1 MATKNIAGITAKL
14 GLDVTGVTSALK
26 QIETKSKAIAK
37 EMAEVDKSLKFNP
50 ESVVL
55 AAQKQELLAEA
66 IKNTEDKL
74 KELSS
79 VQKKTDNAFKNQSKW
94 EEQYAPLKE
103 AIDSTKAKLKELQN
117 QNEKMQADFQ
127 SGKIDAQKY
136 EAYQQ
141 ELEATKAKM
150 KELSQQQKD
159 LEASFEDGHIS
170 AEEYRA
176 YQREVE
182 NTRLQLANLKSQ
194 QDNAGKS
201 AEDLGKTAKETG
213 EDFKGAKSDIKTY
226 EDAVSGLNS
235 AIDDVN
241 NDLKGIV
248 SAAAGAVAAVG
259 GAAVGAVSAAT
270 EVGAGFEQSM
280 SKVKAISG
288 ATGDDLA
295 ALEQAAKNMGATT
308 SKTASESADALSYMA
323 LAGWKTEEMLS
334 GLEPILRASEA
345 GEMDLATCSDLV
357 TDSMS
362 AMGVS
367 VNDLSHY
374 LDVVAAAQ
382 SNSNT
387 SMQQLLEAF
396 VECGGSA
403 HNFGLNVE
411 DLSTVLGVMANR
423 GIKGSEA
430 GTALNSIFVNM
441 LGSTAK
447 TAAAMDA
454 LGLSLYDQNG
464 KMKDMTEVLKEM
476 GGALATATDEQ
487 RNNLEA
493 MLGGKTQI
501 TALQAMVNGL
511 NGEYDALSETL
522 YNCDGALLNTAKTM
536 QDNLTGKVTEM
547 QSALEGL
554 GIDFYDYLEEPLK
567 SAVQAATKEI
577 GNLSES
583 VTNGQLAET
592 IERLAEQFGKLIEK
606 TARFAADKG
615 IPALI
620 NSLDW
625 ISRNGDKIVALIEGM
640 GAAWA
645 AWKIATMVT
654 HVMSLVKAIKD
665 FKVAQEAATAA
676 QIAANQAAMANVY
689 AMVAAAV
696 AGLTIALGKLAAAQ
710 IDAAAEALREKNV
723 LDETT
728 KKLLENEQ
736 AIKNN
741 IEAYSEYNNNAD
753 KCADKQRELW
763 QEIESLV
770 DASGHAKGSVDELQ
784 SAVNQ
789 LNAISDLNIEVID
802 GQIVGYGNLKNSI
815 DDVIESQRRQ
825 AKLSYLQDYYGEAVL
840 KKDDTLKALN
850 EAQKAYDDLFST
862 EQKYFN
868 EIQKINNFEAT
879 AKGLGYEGG
888 MEELQQ
894 KYKEAGLDKADAL
907 VRLNALKETYSGYE
921 KVISDYDAI
930 LKEGQT
936 SANNSGEDSGA
947 AFGEGFDD
955 GVQTGSEGMEET
967 LSATV
972 EESIAAAKNTAEEEG
987 KSVGESAAEA
997 LKAAIE
1003 GGMEEADLKKLVK
1016 QYISDLKYEQAK
1028 LGKDDSWLY
1037 DEEEK
1042 MLSVFG
1048 EGSAIYKEYMT
1059 TILNG
1064 RKKLAEQET
1073 KANTA
1078 TKSEQKAAA
1087 DKEAQAI
1094 LDAMDEMYKTSVESG
1109 KEVGEAAAAAI
1120 SYGMEKGLDDGD
1132 LKSAIE
1138 KYLQK
1143 ADIEKALNH
1152 KDNDSWYYDQLEK
1165 MVNVLDEGGEL
1176 HDDYYLKLI
1185 EGRNK
1190 VSENDEKAN
1199 EKEIADA
1206 KKKEEELEKL
1216 EAKYQASFG
1225 SVFTRNQ
1232 SNGKNGSKGSKRI
1245 DTEQMEKIVA
1255 AKEKL
1260 SGYLSQLAAKGM
1272 PQSVI
1277 DELLAM
1283 DPIEAVEYARILLKV
1298 PAKFESVKNLAERDR
1313 AASKKLAAVSL
1324 GTSEEFSEAGKT
1336 AGVSFATGLINTVG
1350 AMLQGAL
1357 PDLSGVTAMLVKTET
1372 AQDNKVKDSE
1382 TASASQNTT
1391 AVNTTKTNALL
1402 ESIAILLNGAMG
1414 DGKGITVSFNPTIE
1428 SVVTMDGET
1437 VAKNVTKK
1445 QGEYQVRT
1453 ST

>member
-74 KELSS
+74 KELES

-94 EEQYAPLKE
+94 EEQYAPLKT
-103 AIDSTKAKLKELQN
+103 AIDETKAKLKELQN

-127 SGKIDAQKY
+127 SGKISADQY
-136 EAYQQ
+136 EKYQQ

-182 NTRLQLANLKSQ
+182 NTKRQLADLKSQ

-201 AEDLGKTAKETG
+201 AEDLGKTAQETG
-213 EDFKGAKSDIKTY
+213 KDFKDAKGDIKSY
-226 EDAVSGLNS
+226 EDAVGGLNS
-235 AIDDVN
+235 AISDVSG
-241 NDLKGIV
+241 DLKGIV

-259 GAAVGAVSAAT
+259 TAAVGAVSKAT
-270 EVGAGFEQSM
+270 EVGAGFEKSM
-280 SKVKAISG
+280 SKVQAISG
-288 ATGDDLA
+288 ATEEDLA
-295 ALEQAAKNMGATT
+295 ALEQAAKNMGAST

-323 LAGWKTEEMLS
+323 LAGWKTEEMLT

-362 AMGVS
+362 AMGVE

-441 LGSTAK
+441 LGSTK
-447 TAAAMDA
+447 RTAEAMDT

-511 NGEYDALSETL
+511 NGEYDSLSETL
-522 YNCDGALLNTAKTM
+522 YNCDGALMDTAKTM

-554 GIDFYDYLEEPLK
+554 GINFYDYLEEPLK
-567 SAVQAATKEI
+567 SAVQAATQEI

-583 VTNGQLAET
+583 VTNGQLSET
-592 IERLAEQFGKLIEK
+592 IQRLAEQFGKLIEK
-606 TARFAADKG
+606 TAKFATDKG
-615 IPALI
+615 IPSLI

-625 ISRNGDKIVALIEGM
+625 ISKNGDKIVALIEGM

-665 FKVAQEAATAA
+665 FRVAQEAATAA
-676 QIAANQAAMANVY
+676 QIAANEAAMANVY

-696 AGLTIALGKLAAAQ
+696 AALTVALGKLAASQ
-710 IDAAAEALREKNV
+710 IDAATEALREKDA

-728 KKLLENEQ
+728 QAMLDQQKAIDEKISSYITECGEIDKKAAKE
-736 AIKNN
+736 
-741 IEAYSEYNNNAD
+741 
-753 KCADKQRELW
+753 RELW
-763 QEIESLV
+763 QEIQTLV
-770 DASGHAKGSVDELQ
+770 DEEGNQIDQSGRLQDAINELNTL
-784 SAVNQ
+784 AGTNIQ
-789 LNAISDLNIEVID
+789 LIG
-802 GQIVGYGNLKNSI
+802 GQIQGYQGLKTSI
-815 DDVIESQRRQ
+815 DDVIASQQRQ
-825 AKLSYLQDYYGEAVL
+825 AKLSYLQEDYGEALL
-840 KKDDTLKALN
+840 KKDDTAKALE
-850 EAQKAYDDLFST
+850 EAQAAYDDLYNARM
-862 EQKYFN
+862 KYYDDM
-868 EIQKINNFEAT
+868 QKINNYEAT
-879 AKGLGYEGG
+879 AEELGYEN
-888 MEELQQ
+888 MDELNK
-894 KYKEAGLDKADAL
+894 KYTDVGNKLADAD
-907 VRLNALKETYSGYE
+907 VRVQALKKTLSGYE
-921 KVISDYDAI
+921 SVIGTYNTILTEEQTAASDSG
-930 LKEGQT
+930 K
-936 SANNSGEDSGA
+936 NSGE
-947 AFGEGFDD
+947 AFGEGFAEGVSD
-955 GVQTGSEGMEET
+955 GADGMEGAV
-967 LSATV
+967 SATV
-972 EESIAAAKNTAEEEG
+972 EESMATAKNTAEESG
-987 KSVGESAAEA
+987 ASVGEAAAEA
-997 LKAAIE
+997 LKAAID
-1003 GGMEEADLKKLVK
+1003 GGMKDADLEKLVK

-1048 EGSAIYKEYMT
+1048 EGSEIYKEYMT

-1064 RKKLAEQET
+1064 RKKLAEQEA
-1073 KANTA
+1073 KASTP
-1078 TKSEQKAAA
+1078 TKSEQKEAA
-1087 DKEAQAI
+1087 DKETQAI

-1120 SYGMEKGLDDGD
+1120 SYGMEKGLDDGK
-1132 LKSAIE
+1132 LKSAVE

-1152 KDNDSWYYDQLEK
+1152 NDNDSWYYDQLESI
-1165 MVNVLDEGGEL
+1165 VNVLDKGGEL

-1190 VSENDEKAN
+1190 VSENDGKAN
-1199 EKEIADA
+1199 EKELADA

-1216 EAKYQASFG
+1216 QAKYQASFG

-1232 SNGKNGSKGSKRI
+1232 SNGKNGSAGSPRI
-1245 DTEQMEKIVA
+1245 DTEKMEKIVT

-1260 SGYLSQLAAKGM
+1260 SGYLDQLAAKGM

-1283 DPIEAVEYARILLKV
+1283 DPLEAVEYARILLKV

-1313 AASKKLAAVSL
+1313 AAAKKLAAASL
-1324 GTSEEFSEAGKT
+1324 GTSEEFENAGKT
-1336 AGVSFATGLINTVG
+1336 AGVSFASGLINTVG
-1350 AMLQGAL
+1350 TMLQNAL

-1372 AQDNKVKDSE
+1372 AQDNKAKNSE
-1382 TASASQNTT
+1382 EASASQNTT

-1402 ESIAILLNGAMG
+1402 EGIAILLNTAVGG
-1414 DGKGITVSFNPTIE
+1414 GKGITVSFNPTIE
-1428 SVVTMDGET
+1428 TSVNMDGET
-1437 VAKNVTKK
+1437 IAKSVTKK
-1445 QGEYQVRT
+1445 QEEYTVRT

>member
-66 IKNTEDKL
+66 IKNTEEKL
-74 KELSS
+74 KELES
-79 VQKKTDNAFKNQSKW
+79 VQKKTDNAFKNQAKW

-103 AIDSTKAKLKELQN
+103 AIDSTKAKLKELQQ

-127 SGKIDAQKY
+127 DGKIDAQKY

-159 LEASFEDGHIS
+159 LEASFEDGHITG
-170 AEEYRA
+170 EEYRA

-454 LGLSLYDQNG
+454 LGLSLYDDTG
-464 KMKDMTEVLKEM
+464 AMKDVTEVLKEM
-476 GGALATATDEQ
+476 GSALESATDEQ

-536 QDNLTGKVTEM
+536 QDNLTGNMTAM

-554 GIDFYDYLEEPLK
+554 GIDVYEYLEEPLK
-567 SAVQAATKEI
+567 SAVKSATEEI

-583 VTNGQLAET
+583 VKNGQLAET

-696 AGLTIALGKLAAAQ
+696 AGLTIALGKLAAAH
-710 IDAAAEALREKNV
+710 IDAAAEALAERNA
-723 LDETT
+723 LDDTT
-728 KKLLENEQ
+728 QAMLDQQEAIDNRISSYIEECGEIDKKAAKE
-736 AIKNN
+736 
-741 IEAYSEYNNNAD
+741 
-753 KCADKQRELW
+753 RELW
-763 QEIESLV
+763 QEIQTLV
-770 DASGHAKGSVDELQ
+770 DEEGNQIEQSGRLQDAINELNTL
-784 SAVNQ
+784 AGT
-789 LNAISDLNIEVID
+789 NIEIID
-802 GQIVGYGNLKNSI
+802 GQIQGYQGLKTSI
-815 DDVIESQRRQ
+815 DDVIASQQRR
-825 AKLSYLQDYYGEAVL
+825 AKLAYLQEDYGEAL
-840 KKDDTLKALN
+840 INKGDTVKAVQ
-850 EAQKAYDDLFST
+850 EAQKAYDDLYNAET
-862 EQKYFN
+862 KYYN
-868 EIQKINNFEAT
+868 DIQKINNYEAT
-879 AKGLGYEGG
+879 AKELGYEN
-888 MEELQQ
+888 MEELQK
-894 KYKEAGLDKADAL
+894 KYSDAQNEKADAL
-907 VRLNALKETYSGYE
+907 VRLNALKDSLSGYE
-921 KVISDYDAI
+921 KVINEYESI
-930 LKEGQT
+930 LKEEQT
-936 SANNSGEDSGA
+936 TSEESGEDSGA

-1064 RKKLAEQET
+1064 RKKLAEQEA
-1073 KANTA
+1073 KANKT
-1078 TKSEQKAAA
+1078 TKSEQKEAA

-1094 LDAMDEMYKTSVESG
+1094 LDAMDEIYNKSVSEG

-1176 HDDYYLKLI
+1176 HDNYYLKLI

-1190 VSENDEKAN
+1190 VADNDAKAN
-1199 EKEIADA
+1199 EKELADA

-1225 SVFTRNQ
+1225 SVFTRNA
-1232 SNGKNGSKGSKRI
+1232 SNGVNGSACSPRV
-1245 DTEQMEKIVA
+1245 DTEKIEKIVA

-1260 SGYLSQLAAKGM
+1260 SGYLTQLAAKGM

-1283 DPIEAVEYARILLKV
+1283 DPLEAVEYARILLKV
-1298 PAKFESVKNLAERDR
+1298 PAKFESVKNLAERDK
-1313 AASKKLAAVSL
+1313 AASKKLAAASL
-1324 GTSEEFSEAGKT
+1324 GSSEEFSEAGKT

-1350 AMLQGAL
+1350 TMLQGAL
-1357 PDLSGVTAMLVKTET
+1357 PDLSGITAALIKTET
-1372 AQDNKVKDSE
+1372 VQDSKVRNSE
-1382 TASASQNTT
+1382 EASASQNTT
-1391 AVNTTKTNALL
+1391 AANTTKTNALL
-1402 ESIAILLNGAMG
+1402 ESIAVMLNASIGS
-1414 DGKGITVSFNPTIE
+1414 GKGITVSFNPTIE
-1428 SVVTMDGET
+1428 STVTMDGET

>member
-26 QIETKSKAIAK
+26 QIETKSKQIAGELK
-37 EMAEVDKSLKFNP
+37 EVDKSLKFNP
-50 ESVVL
+50 ESAVL

-74 KELSS
+74 KELES

-94 EEQYAPLKE
+94 EEQYAPLKT
-103 AIDSTKAKLKELQN
+103 AIDETKAKLKELQN

-127 SGKIDAQKY
+127 SGKISADQY
-136 EAYQQ
+136 EKYQQ

-150 KELSQQQKD
+150 KELSKQQKD

-182 NTRLQLANLKSQ
+182 NTRQQLANLKSQ
-194 QDNAGKS
+194 QDNTGKS
-201 AEDLGKTAKETG
+201 AEELGKTAQETG
-213 EDFKGAKSDIKTY
+213 QDFKGAKSDIKSY

-235 AIDDVN
+235 AISDVSG
-241 NDLKGIV
+241 DLKGIV
-248 SAAAGAVAAVG
+248 TAAAGAVAAVG
-259 GAAVGAVSAAT
+259 TAAVGAVSKAT
-270 EVGAGFEQSM
+270 EVGAGFEKSM
-280 SKVKAISG
+280 SKVQAISG
-288 ATGDDLA
+288 ATGEDLA

-323 LAGWKTEEMLS
+323 LAGWKTEEMLT

-403 HNFGLNVE
+403 KNFGLNVE
-411 DLSTVLGVMANR
+411 DVSSILGVLANR

-441 LGSTAK
+441 LGSTKK
-447 TAAAMDA
+447 TAEAMDT

-522 YNCDGALLNTAKTM
+522 YNCDGALMNTAKTM
-536 QDNLTGKVTEM
+536 QANLTGKVTEM

-554 GIDFYDYLEEPLK
+554 GIDFYNYLEEPLK

-577 GNLSES
+577 GDLSES
-583 VTNGQLAET
+583 VTNGQLAEV
-592 IERLAEQFGKLIEK
+592 IERLAEKFGKLIEK
-606 TARFAADKG
+606 TAEFAADKG

-625 ISRNGDKIVALIEGM
+625 ISRNGDKVVALIEGM
-640 GAAWA
+640 GAGWA
-645 AWKIATMVT
+645 AWKVGTMVS
-654 HVMSLVKAIKD
+654 HVMNLVKAIKD
-665 FKVAQEAATAA
+665 FKIAQEAATAA

-689 AMVAAAV
+689 VAVAAA
-696 AGLTIALGKLAAAQ
+696 AIGLTAALAKLGAAW
-710 IDAAAEALREKNV
+710 IDEGRENLRAKNQ

-728 KKLLENEQ
+728 QAMRDQQAAVDERISSYIAECGEIDKKAAKER
-736 AIKNN
+736 A
-741 IEAYSEYNNNAD
+741 
-753 KCADKQRELW
+753 LW
-763 QEIESLV
+763 EEIQSLV
-770 DASGHAKGSVDELQ
+770 DEEGRQIEQSGRLGDAINELNTL
-784 SAVNQ
+784 AGT
-789 LNAISDLNIEVID
+789 NIQIVD
-802 GQIVGYGNLKNSI
+802 GQIQGYQGLKTSI
-815 DDVIESQRRQ
+815 DDVIASQQRQ
-825 AKLSYLQDYYGEAVL
+825 AKLSYLQNDYGEALVKIDEVKKQYEQANVAAKEWSEENERLTNMWNEWAQTGIIPDSWDGSLDDL
-840 KKDDTLKALN
+840 KNALD
-850 EAQKAYDDLFST
+850 EAQDKT
-862 EQKYFN
+862 
-868 EIQKINNFEAT
+868 AT
-879 AKGLGYEGG
+879 FTVQA
-888 MEELQQ
+888 
-894 KYKEAGLDKADAL
+894 
-907 VRLNALKETYSGYE
+907 NALRDTMTGYQGVIDNYNTILTEEQAAASDSG
-921 KVISDYDAI
+921 K
-930 LKEGQT
+930 
-936 SANNSGEDSGA
+936 NSGS
-947 AFGEGFDD
+947 AFGEGFAE
-955 GVQTGSEGMEET
+955 GVSEGGAMMGDT
-967 LSATV
+967 LSDTV
-972 EESIAAAKNTAEEEG
+972 EGAVAGAKNTGEEAG
-987 KSVGESAAEA
+987 VTVGSAT
-997 LKAAIE
+997 IE
-1003 GGMEEADLKKLVK
+1003 GIEKAVKDGMKESDLKKKVNE
-1016 QYISDLKYEQAK
+1016 YISGLKYEQAL
-1028 LGKDDSWLY
+1028 LGKDDYWLF

-1042 MLSVFG
+1042 MLAVLG
-1048 EGSAIYKEYMT
+1048 EGTPLYKEFMT
-1059 TILNG
+1059 TVLNG
-1064 RKKLAEQET
+1064 RKKLAEQEA
-1073 KANTA
+1073 KANTP
-1078 TKSEQKAAA
+1078 TKSEQKEAA
-1087 DKEAQAI
+1087 DKETQAI

-1120 SYGMEKGLDDGD
+1120 SYGMEKGLDDSK

-1138 KYLQK
+1138 SYLKK

-1152 KDNDSWYYDQLEK
+1152 KDNDSWYYDQLESI
-1165 MVNVLDEGGEL
+1165 VNVLDKGGEL
-1176 HDDYYLKLI
+1176 HDDYNLKLI

-1190 VSENDEKAN
+1190 VADNDAKAS
-1199 EKEIADA
+1199 EKEIANA
-1206 KKKEEELEKL
+1206 KKKEEEIEKL

-1225 SVFTRNQ
+1225 SIFTRNQ
-1232 SNGKNGSKGSKRI
+1232 ANGRNGSKGSKRI
-1245 DTEQMEKIVA
+1245 DTEKMEKIVA

-1260 SGYLSQLAAKGM
+1260 TGYLDQLAAKGM

-1283 DPIEAVEYARILLKV
+1283 DPLEAVEYARILLKV
-1298 PAKFESVKNLAERDR
+1298 PTKFESVKNLAERDK
-1313 AASKKLAAVSL
+1313 AASKKLAAASL
-1324 GTSEEFSEAGKT
+1324 GSEEKFSEAGKV
-1336 AGVSFATGLINTVG
+1336 AGVNFATGMINTVG
-1350 AMLQGAL
+1350 TMLQNAL
-1357 PDLSGVTAMLVKTET
+1357 PDLSGITAMLVKTET
-1372 AQDNKVKDSE
+1372 AQNNKTKNSE
-1382 TASASQNTT
+1382 AASVSQNTA

-1402 ESIAILLNGAMG
+1402 ESIAILLNGAIG

-1428 SVVTMDGET
+1428 TSVNMDGET

>member
-74 KELSS
+74 KELES

-94 EEQYAPLKE
+94 EEQYAPLKT
-103 AIDSTKAKLKELQN
+103 AIDETKAKLKELQN
-117 QNEKMQADFQ
+117 QNEKMQADFN
-127 SGKIDAQKY
+127 SGKISADQY
-136 EAYQQ
+136 EKYQQ

-150 KELSQQQKD
+150 KELSKQKAE

-170 AEEYRA
+170 ADEYRA

-182 NTRLQLANLKSQ
+182 NTKRQLADLKSQ
-194 QDNAGKS
+194 QDNTGKS
-201 AEDLGKTAKETG
+201 AEGLGKTAQQTG
-213 EDFKGAKSDIKTY
+213 NDFKGAKSDIKSY

-235 AIDDVN
+235 AISDVSG
-241 NDLKGIV
+241 DLKGIV
-248 SAAAGAVAAVG
+248 TAAAGAVTAVG
-259 GAAVGAVSAAT
+259 GAAVGAVSKAT
-270 EVGAGFEQSM
+270 EVGAGFEKSM
-280 SKVKAISG
+280 SKVQAISG
-288 ATGDDLA
+288 ATGEDLA

-323 LAGWKTEEMLS
+323 LAGWKTEDMLT

-362 AMGVS
+362 AMGVE

-423 GIKGSEA
+423 GIKGTEA

-441 LGSTAK
+441 LGSTK
-447 TAAAMDA
+447 RTAEAMDT
-454 LGLSLYDQNG
+454 LGLSLYDQDG

-476 GGALATATDEQ
+476 GGALESATDEQ

-522 YNCDGALLNTAKTM
+522 YNCDGALMNTAKTM

-554 GIDFYDYLEEPLK
+554 GINFYDYLEEPLK
-567 SAVQAATKEI
+567 SAVQAATQEI

-583 VTNGQLAET
+583 ITNGQLAET
-592 IERLAEQFGKLIEK
+592 IQRLAEQFGKLIEK
-606 TARFAADKG
+606 TAKFAADKG

-625 ISRNGDKIVALIEGM
+625 ISKNGDKIVALIEGM

-645 AWKIATMVT
+645 AWKIGTMAT
-654 HVMSLVKAIKD
+654 HVMNLVKAIRD

-689 AMVAAAV
+689 AAVAAAV
-696 AGLTIALGKLAAAQ
+696 VGLTAALAKLAAGW
-710 IDAAAEALREKNV
+710 IDEGTENLKAKDQ

-728 KKLLENEQ
+728 QSLRDQ
-736 AIKNN
+736 AAAIEEKN
-741 IEAYSEYNNNAD
+741 EAYNTQAAEAE
-753 KCADKQRELW
+753 KTAEKERALW
-763 QEIESLV
+763 EEIQSLV
-770 DASGHAKGSVDELQ
+770 DEEGNATTESGRLGDAIDELNTLAGTNIKLTGGQIQGYKDLKGSM
-784 SAVNQ
+784 
-789 LNAISDLNIEVID
+789 
-802 GQIVGYGNLKNSI
+802 
-815 DDVIESQRRQ
+815 DDIIKAQERQ
-825 AKLSYLQDYYGEAVL
+825 AKLSYIQDDAGEALVNIDDVTKQYEQANVVA
-840 KKDDTLKALN
+840 KKWCEENSRLTEYWN
-850 EAQKAYDDLFST
+850 EWKRTGIVPDGWEGSLDDLKTALDESVDKVAEYT
-862 EQKYFN
+862 VQANALRDTMNGYQETIDKYHAILGEEQASS
-868 EIQKINNFEAT
+868 EEAGENVGG
-879 AKGLGYEGG
+879 AFGDGFAEGVSDGADG
-888 MEELQQ
+888 ME
-894 KYKEAGLDKADAL
+894 
-907 VRLNALKETYSGYE
+907 
-921 KVISDYDAI
+921 
-930 LKEGQT
+930 
-936 SANNSGEDSGA
+936 GA
-947 AFGEGFDD
+947 
-955 GVQTGSEGMEET
+955 V
-967 LSATV
+967 SATV
-972 EESIAAAKNTAEEEG
+972 EESMATAKNTAEESG
-987 KSVGESAAEA
+987 ASVGEAAAEA

-1003 GGMEEADLKKLVK
+1003 GGMEEADLEKLVK

-1028 LGKDDSWLY
+1028 LGKDDAWLY

-1048 EGSAIYKEYMT
+1048 EGSEIYKEYMT

-1064 RKKLAEQET
+1064 RKKLAEQEAKASTPT
-1073 KANTA
+1073 KT
-1078 TKSEQKAAA
+1078 EQKEAA
-1087 DKEAQAI
+1087 DKETQAI

-1120 SYGMEKGLDDGD
+1120 SYGMEKGLDDSK
-1132 LKSAIE
+1132 LKSAVE

-1152 KDNDSWYYDQLEK
+1152 NDNDSWYYDQLESI
-1165 MVNVLDEGGEL
+1165 VNVLDKGGEL

-1199 EKEIADA
+1199 EKELADA

-1216 EAKYQASFG
+1216 QAKYQASFG

-1232 SNGKNGSKGSKRI
+1232 SNGKNGSAGSKRI
-1245 DTEQMEKIVA
+1245 DTEQMEKIVS

-1298 PAKFESVKNLAERDR
+1298 PAKFESVKNLAERDQ
-1313 AASKKLAAVSL
+1313 AAAKKLAAASL
-1324 GTSEEFSEAGKT
+1324 GTSEEFENAGKT
-1336 AGVSFATGLINTVG
+1336 AGVSFASGLINTVG
-1350 AMLQGAL
+1350 TMLQSAL

-1372 AQDNKVKDSE
+1372 AENNKAKNSE
-1382 TASASQNTT
+1382 AASVSQNTT

-1414 DGKGITVSFNPTIE
+1414 NGKGITVSFNPTIE

-1445 QGEYQVRT
+1445 QEEYTVRT

>member
-74 KELSS
+74 KELES

-94 EEQYAPLKE
+94 EEQYAPLKT
-103 AIDSTKAKLKELQN
+103 AIDETKAKLKELQN
-117 QNEKMQADFQ
+117 QNEKMQADFN
-127 SGKIDAQKY
+127 SGKISADQY
-136 EAYQQ
+136 EKYQQ

-159 LEASFEDGHIS
+159 LEASFEDGHIT

-182 NTRLQLANLKSQ
+182 NTRLELANLKSQ

-201 AEDLGKTAKETG
+201 AEELGKTAQETG
-213 EDFKGAKSDIKTY
+213 QDFKGAKSDIKSY

-235 AIDDVN
+235 AISDVSG
-241 NDLKGIV
+241 DLKGIV
-248 SAAAGAVAAVG
+248 TAAAGAVAAVG
-259 GAAVGAVSAAT
+259 TAAVGAVSKAT
-270 EVGAGFEQSM
+270 EVGAGFEKSM
-280 SKVKAISG
+280 SKVQAISG
-288 ATGDDLA
+288 ATGEDLA
-295 ALEQAAKNMGATT
+295 ALEQAAKNMGAST

-323 LAGWKTEEMLS
+323 LAGWKTEEMLT

-403 HNFGLNVE
+403 KNFGLNVE

-423 GIKGSEA
+423 GIKGTEA

-447 TAAAMDA
+447 TAAAMEA
-454 LGLSLYDQNG
+454 LNLSLYDDTG
-464 KMKDMTEVLKEM
+464 AMKDVTEVLKEM
-476 GGALATATDEQ
+476 GNALETATDEQ

-522 YNCDGALLNTAKTM
+522 YNCDGALMNTAKTM

-567 SAVQAATKEI
+567 SAVQAATREI

-583 VTNGQLAET
+583 VKNGQLAEV

-606 TARFAADKG
+606 TAKFAADKG

-625 ISRNGDKIVALIEGM
+625 ISKNGDKIVALIEGM

-645 AWKIATMVT
+645 AWKVGTMVS
-654 HVMSLVKAIKD
+654 HVMNLVKAIRD

-689 AMVAAAV
+689 VAVAAAV
-696 AGLTIALGKLAAAQ
+696 VGLTAAVVSFVKGK
-710 IDAAAEALREKNV
+710 
-723 LDETT
+723 
-728 KKLLENEQ
+728 
-736 AIKNN
+736 
-741 IEAYSEYNNNAD
+741 Y
-753 KCADKQRELW
+753 
-763 QEIESLV
+763 
-770 DASGHAKGSVDELQ
+770 DELQ
-784 SAVNQ
+784 ASREAEAAYSKETEALINQADALKESTEEAEKRIKTIDHNADVTQSLWNEIQLLVDEEGNAIGSTEGLESAVSR
-789 LNAISDLNIEVID
+789 LNAVSGENIEVVD
-802 GQIVGYGNLKNSI
+802 GQIVGYQDLKKSM
-815 DDVIESQRRQ
+815 DDVIETQRRQ
-825 AKLSYLQDYYGEAVL
+825 AKLDYLQDSYKDAVYNIDAMKEQQNDVIKQRDEFQKKLDEANEKGERAV
-840 KKDDTLKALN
+840 
-850 EAQKAYDDLFST
+850 KAYQAYLDDNLNFDPKEWGFKDLEEIDTARYFDTFNLEKQVRDLNAQEKSLEGIIAAYNST
-862 EQKYFN
+862 ITEYEN
-868 EIQKINNFEAT
+868 I
-879 AKGLGYEGG
+879 AKGYKEMSQDEAIRYGYEQEAKKLEEINRQSANAVEEAGTNIGTATIEGIEQGIRDG
-888 MEELQQ
+888 ME
-894 KYKEAGLDKADAL
+894 D
-907 VRLNALKETYSGYE
+907 
-921 KVISDYDAI
+921 SD
-930 LKEGQT
+930 LR
-936 SANNSGEDSGA
+936 
-947 AFGEGFDD
+947 
-955 GVQTGSEGMEET
+955 
-967 LSATV
+967 
-972 EESIAAAKNTAEEEG
+972 
-987 KSVGESAAEA
+987 
-997 LKAAIE
+997 
-1003 GGMEEADLKKLVK
+1003 KLVK

-1048 EGSAIYKEYMT
+1048 EGSEIYKEYMT

-1064 RKKLAEQET
+1064 RKKLAEQEAKASKPT
-1073 KANTA
+1073 KT
-1078 TKSEQKAAA
+1078 EQKEAA
-1087 DKEAQAI
+1087 DKETQAI

-1120 SYGMEKGLDDGD
+1120 SYGMEKGLDDGK

-1152 KDNDSWYYDQLEK
+1152 NDNDSWYYDQLESI
-1165 MVNVLDEGGEL
+1165 VNVLDKGGEL
-1176 HDDYYLKLI
+1176 HDSYNLKLI

-1190 VSENDEKAN
+1190 VADNDEKAN
-1199 EKEIADA
+1199 EKELANA
-1206 KKKEEELEKL
+1206 KKKAEEIEKL

-1232 SNGKNGSKGSKRI
+1232 QNGRNGSKGSPRI
-1245 DTEQMEKIVA
+1245 DTEKMEKIVA

-1260 SGYLSQLAAKGM
+1260 TKYLEQLAAKGM

-1283 DPIEAVEYARILLKV
+1283 DPLEAVEYARILLKV

-1313 AASKKLAAVSL
+1313 AAAKKLAAASL
-1324 GTSEEFSEAGKT
+1324 GSSEEFENAGKT
-1336 AGVSFATGLINTVG
+1336 AGVHFATGMINTVG
-1350 AMLQGAL
+1350 TMLQTAL
-1357 PDLSGVTAMLVKTET
+1357 PDLSGITATIVKTDT
-1372 AQDNKVKDSE
+1372 AQGSKARNSE
-1382 TASASQNTT
+1382 QASASQNTT

-1402 ESIAILLNGAMG
+1402 ESIALLLNNAMG

-1428 SVVTMDGET
+1428 TSVNMDGET

>member
-103 AIDSTKAKLKELQN
+103 AIDSTKAKLKELQQ

-127 SGKIDAQKY
+127 NGKIDAQKY

-182 NTRLQLANLKSQ
+182 NTKQQLANLKSQ

-201 AEDLGKTAKETG
+201 AEELGKTAKETG
-213 EDFKGAKSDIKTY
+213 EDFKGAKSDIKAY

-362 AMGVS
+362 AMGVE
-367 VNDLSHY
+367 VNDLAHY

-447 TAAAMDA
+447 TAAAMDS

-583 VTNGQLAET
+583 VKSGQLAET

-606 TARFAADKG
+606 TAKFAADKG

-696 AGLTIALGKLAAAQ
+696 AGLTIALGKLAAAH
-710 IDAAAEALREKNV
+710 IDARAEALAERNA
-723 LDETT
+723 LDDTT
-728 KKLLENEQ
+728 QAMLDQQEAIDNRIASYTEECGEIDKKATKE
-736 AIKNN
+736 
-741 IEAYSEYNNNAD
+741 
-753 KCADKQRELW
+753 RELW
-763 QEIESLV
+763 KEIQTLV
-770 DASGHAKGSVDELQ
+770 DEEGNQIEQSGRLQDAINELNTL
-784 SAVNQ
+784 AGT
-789 LNAISDLNIEVID
+789 NIQIID
-802 GQIVGYGNLKNSI
+802 GQIQGYQGLKTSI
-815 DDVIESQRRQ
+815 DDVIASQQRQ
-825 AKLSYLQDYYGEAVL
+825 AKLAYLQEDYGEALVKIDEVEKQYDEISR
-840 KKDDTLKALN
+840 KKQEWYDQIVRLREMTDEMNKTGIVPDSWAGS
-850 EAQKAYDDLFST
+850 ADDLAAAM
-862 EQKYFN
+862 ENAN
-868 EIQKINNFEAT
+868 EEFTKAT
-879 AKGLGYEGG
+879 V
-888 MEELQQ
+888 QS
-894 KYKEAGLDKADAL
+894 
-907 VRLNALKETYSGYE
+907 NALRDTMQEYQGVINTYNT
-921 KVISDYDAI
+921 I
-930 LKEGQT
+930 LDEEM
-936 SANNSGEDSGA
+936 SAANNSGEDSGA
-947 AFGEGFDD
+947 AFGEGFDE
-955 GVQTGSEGMEET
+955 GVETGAEGMEET
-967 LSATV
+967 LSTTV

-1042 MLSVFG
+1042 MLAVFG

-1064 RKKLAEQET
+1064 RKKLAEQ
-1073 KANTA
+1073 KAKESTP
-1078 TKSEQKAAA
+1078 TKSEQKEAA
-1087 DKEAQAI
+1087 DKETQAI

-1132 LKSAIE
+1132 LKSAVE

-1190 VSENDEKAN
+1190 VSENDGKAN
-1199 EKEIADA
+1199 EKELADA

-1313 AASKKLAAVSL
+1313 AASKKLAAASL

-1372 AQDNKVKDSE
+1372 AQDNKAKDSE

-1402 ESIAILLNGAMG
+1402 ESIAILLSGAMG

-1428 SVVTMDGET
+1428 TSVNMDGET

>member
-94 EEQYAPLKE
+94 EEQYTPLKA
-103 AIDSTKAKLKELQN
+103 AIDETKAKLKELQN
-117 QNEKMQADFQ
+117 QNEKMQADFN
-127 SGKIDAQKY
+127 SGKISADQY
-136 EAYQQ
+136 EKYQQ

-150 KELSQQQKD
+150 KELSKQQKD

-194 QDNAGKS
+194 QDNTGKS
-201 AEDLGKTAKETG
+201 AEELGKTAQETG
-213 EDFKGAKSDIKTY
+213 NDFKGAKSDIKSY

-235 AIDDVN
+235 AISDVSG
-241 NDLKGIV
+241 DLKGIV
-248 SAAAGAVAAVG
+248 TAAAGAVTAVG
-259 GAAVGAVSAAT
+259 GAAVGAVSKAT
-270 EVGAGFEQSM
+270 EVGAGFEKSM
-280 SKVKAISG
+280 SKVQAISG
-288 ATGDDLA
+288 ATGEDLA

-323 LAGWKTEEMLS
+323 LAGWKTEEMLT

-367 VNDLSHY
+367 VNDLAHY

-403 HNFGLNVE
+403 KNFGLNVE
-411 DLSTVLGVMANR
+411 DVSAILGVLANR

-441 LGSTAK
+441 LGSTK
-447 TAAAMDA
+447 RTAEAMDT

-501 TALQAMVNGL
+501 TALQALVNGL
-511 NGEYDALSETL
+511 NDEYDGLSETL
-522 YNCDGALLNTAKTM
+522 YNCDGALMNTAKTM

-554 GIDFYDYLEEPLK
+554 GIDFYNYLEEPLK
-567 SAVQAATKEI
+567 SAVQAATREI

-583 VTNGQLAET
+583 VKNGQLAET
-592 IERLAEQFGKLIEK
+592 IQRLAEQFGKLIEK
-606 TARFAADKG
+606 TAKFAADKG

-625 ISRNGDKIVALIEGM
+625 ISQNGDKIVALIEGM

-645 AWKIATMVT
+645 AWKVGTMVS
-654 HVMSLVKAIKD
+654 HVMNLVKAIRD
-665 FKVAQEAATAA
+665 FKIAQEAATAA

-689 AMVAAAV
+689 VAVAAAV
-696 AGLTIALGKLAAAQ
+696 IGLTAALAKLGAAQ
-710 IDAAAEALREKNV
+710 IDAAAEALREKNA

-728 KKLLENEQ
+728 QAMIDQQAAIDNRIDSYITECGEIDKKAAKER
-736 AIKNN
+736 A
-741 IEAYSEYNNNAD
+741 
-753 KCADKQRELW
+753 LW
-763 QEIESLV
+763 EEIQSLV
-770 DASGHAKGSVDELQ
+770 DEEGRQIEQSDRLYDAINELNTISGT
-784 SAVNQ
+784 
-789 LNAISDLNIEVID
+789 NIQIID
-802 GQIVGYGNLKNSI
+802 GQIQGYQGLKKSI
-815 DDVIESQRRQ
+815 DDVISSQHRQ
-825 AKLSYLQDYYGEAVL
+825 AKLSFLQEDYKEAVYNVDEVTAQYEEAAAKADKWGKEFNRL
-840 KKDDTLKALN
+840 NNNINDIKALGGIVPTRLEDEFEKANDEYAKAYVQASTLKATM
-850 EAQKAYDDLFST
+850 DD
-862 EQKYFN
+862 YN
-868 EIQKINNFEAT
+868 KIIGE
-879 AKGLGYEGG
+879 
-888 MEELQQ
+888 
-894 KYKEAGLDKADAL
+894 
-907 VRLNALKETYSGYE
+907 
-921 KVISDYDAI
+921 YDAI
-930 LKEGQT
+930 LREEQT
-936 SANNSGEDSGA
+936 VSENSGENAGE
-947 AFGEGFDD
+947 AFGEGFAE

-972 EESIAAAKNTAEEEG
+972 EESIAAAKNTAEESG
-987 KSVGESAAEA
+987 ASVGETAAA
-997 LKAAIE
+997 AIKAAID
-1003 GGMEEADLKKLVK
+1003 GGMKEADLEKLVK

-1028 LGKDDSWLY
+1028 LGKDESWLY

-1048 EGSAIYKEYMT
+1048 EGTDIYKKYMT

-1064 RKKLAEQET
+1064 RKKLAEREAKT
-1073 KANTA
+1073 NTP
-1078 TKSEQKAAA
+1078 TKSEQKEAA
-1087 DKEAQAI
+1087 DKETQAI
-1094 LDAMDEMYKTSVESG
+1094 LDSMDEMYKTSVESG
-1109 KEVGEAAAAAI
+1109 KEVGEAAADAI
-1120 SYGMEKGLDDGD
+1120 SYGMEKGLDESNI
-1132 LKSAIE
+1132 KSAVE

-1152 KDNDSWYYDQLEK
+1152 KDNDSWYYDQLESI
-1165 MVNVLDEGGEL
+1165 VNVLDKGGEL

-1190 VSENDEKAN
+1190 VSENDGKAN
-1199 EKEIADA
+1199 EKELSDA

-1216 EAKYQASFG
+1216 QAKYQASFG

-1245 DTEQMEKIVA
+1245 DTEKMEKIVS

-1277 DELLAM
+1277 NELLSM
-1283 DPIEAVEYARILLKV
+1283 DPLEAVEYARILLKV
-1298 PAKFESVKNLAERDR
+1298 PAKFESVKNLAERDS
-1313 AASKKLAAVSL
+1313 AAAKKLAAASL
-1324 GTSEEFSEAGKT
+1324 GTSEEFENAGKT
-1336 AGVSFATGLINTVG
+1336 AGVNFASGLISTVG
-1350 AMLQGAL
+1350 TMLQNAL

-1372 AQDNKVKDSE
+1372 AENNKAKNSE
-1382 TASASQNTT
+1382 AASFSQNTT

-1414 DGKGITVSFNPTIE
+1414 NGKGITVSFNPTIE

-1445 QGEYQVRT
+1445 QEEYTVRT

>member
-94 EEQYAPLKE
+94 EEQFAPLGA
-103 AIDSTKAKLKELQN
+103 AIDETNEKLKKLQQ
-117 QNEKMQADFQ
+117 QNEKMNKDFAD
-127 SGKIDAQKY
+127 GKIKPEKY
-136 EAYQQ
+136 KEYQD

-150 KELSQQQKD
+150 KELQKQKAE
-159 LEASFEDGHIS
+159 LEATFEDGHIT

-182 NTRLQLANLKSQ
+182 NTRQQLANLKSQ
-194 QDNAGKS
+194 QDNTGKS
-201 AEDLGKTAKETG
+201 AEELGKTAQETG
-213 EDFKGAKSDIKTY
+213 QDFKGAKSDIKSY

-235 AIDDVN
+235 AISDVSG
-241 NDLKGIV
+241 DLKGIV
-248 SAAAGAVAAVG
+248 TAAAGAVTAVG
-259 GAAVGAVSAAT
+259 GAAAGAVSKAT
-270 EVGAGFEQSM
+270 EVGAGFEKSM
-280 SKVKAISG
+280 SKVQAISG
-288 ATGDDLA
+288 ATGEDLA

-323 LAGWKTEEMLS
+323 LAGWKTEEMLT

-403 HNFGLNVE
+403 KNFGLNVE
-411 DLSTVLGVMANR
+411 DVSAILGVMANR
-423 GIKGSEA
+423 GIKGTEA

-447 TAAAMDA
+447 TAAAMDS

-522 YNCDGALLNTAKTM
+522 YNCDGALMNTAKTM
-536 QDNLTGKVTEM
+536 QDNLIGKVTEM

-554 GIDFYDYLEEPLK
+554 GIDFYNYLEEPLK
-567 SAVQAATKEI
+567 SAVQAATREI

-583 VTNGQLAET
+583 MKSGQLSET
-592 IERLAEQFGKLIEK
+592 IQRLAEQFGRLIEK
-606 TARFAADKG
+606 TAKFAADKG

-625 ISRNGDKIVALIEGM
+625 ISKNGDKIVALIEGM

-645 AWKIATMVT
+645 AWKIGTMAT
-654 HVMSLVKAIKD
+654 HVMNLVKAIRD

-689 AMVAAAV
+689 VAVAAAV
-696 AGLTIALGKLAAAQ
+696 VGLTAALAKLGAAW
-710 IDAAAEALREKNV
+710 IDSKAEALREKNQ
-723 LDETT
+723 LDDTT
-728 KKLLENEQ
+728 KAMLEQQE
-736 AIKNN
+736 AIDNR
-741 IEAYSEYNNNAD
+741 IDSYITECGEID
-753 KCADKQRELW
+753 KKANKERELW
-763 QEIESLV
+763 QEIQTLV
-770 DASGHAKGSVDELQ
+770 DEEGNQIDQSGRLQDAINELNTL
-784 SAVNQ
+784 AGTNIQ
-789 LNAISDLNIEVID
+789 LIGDQID
-802 GQIVGYGNLKNSI
+802 GYQGLKKSV
-815 DDVIESQRRQ
+815 DDVIASMKRQ
-825 AKLSYLQDYYGEAVL
+825 AKLNALQADFEDALINVDEVTKQYEEAKKLSDYWL
-840 KKDDTLKALN
+840 KKHERLN
-850 EAQKAYDDLFST
+850 SLYKEY
-862 EQKYFN
+862 
-868 EIQKINNFEAT
+868 EAT
-879 AKGLGYEGG
+879 KIIPEGWHRGIESLEKELGRANNNAAEFTV
-888 MEELQQ
+888 Q
-894 KYKEAGLDKADAL
+894 A
-907 VRLNALKETYSGYE
+907 NALRDTMDDYNKIIGTYRT
-921 KVISDYDAI
+921 I
-930 LKEGQT
+930 LDEEQA
-936 SANNSGEDSGA
+936 SANNSGENAGE
-947 AFGEGFDD
+947 AFGEGFDN

-972 EESIAAAKNTAEEEG
+972 EESMAAAKNTAEESG
-987 KSVGESAAEA
+987 ASVGETAAA
-997 LKAAIE
+997 AIKAAID
-1003 GGMEEADLKKLVK
+1003 GGMKDADLEKLVK

-1028 LGKDDSWLY
+1028 LGKDESWLY

-1048 EGSAIYKEYMT
+1048 EGTDIYKKYMT
-1059 TILNG
+1059 TVLNG
-1064 RKKLAEQET
+1064 RKKLAEQEA
-1073 KANTA
+1073 KASTP
-1078 TKSEQKAAA
+1078 TKSEQKEAA
-1087 DKEAQAI
+1087 DKETQAI

-1120 SYGMEKGLDDGD
+1120 SYGMEKGLDESNI
-1132 LKSAIE
+1132 KSAIE

-1152 KDNDSWYYDQLEK
+1152 KGNDSWYYDQLESI
-1165 MVNVLDEGGEL
+1165 VNVLDKGGEL

-1190 VSENDEKAN
+1190 VADNDTKATDKETEN
-1199 EKEIADA
+1199 A

-1216 EAKYQASFG
+1216 QAKYQASFG

-1232 SNGKNGSKGSKRI
+1232 SSGKNGSAGSKRI
-1245 DTEQMEKIVA
+1245 DTEKMEKIVS

-1277 DELLAM
+1277 DELLSM
-1283 DPIEAVEYARILLKV
+1283 DPLEAVEYARILLKV
-1298 PAKFESVKNLAERDR
+1298 PAKFESVKNLAERDS
-1313 AASKKLAAVSL
+1313 AAAKKLAAASL
-1324 GTSEEFSEAGKT
+1324 GTSEEFENAGKT
-1336 AGVSFATGLINTVG
+1336 AGVNFASGLINTVG
-1350 AMLQGAL
+1350 TMLQNAL

-1372 AQDNKVKDSE
+1372 AENNKVKNSE
-1382 TASASQNTT
+1382 AASVSQNTT

-1414 DGKGITVSFNPTIE
+1414 NGKGITVSFNPTIE

-1445 QGEYQVRT
+1445 QEEYTVRT

>member
-74 KELSS
+74 KELES

-94 EEQYAPLKE
+94 EEQYTPLKA
-103 AIDSTKAKLKELQN
+103 AIDETKAKLKELQN
-117 QNEKMQADFQ
+117 QNEKMQADFN
-127 SGKIDAQKY
+127 SGKISADQY
-136 EAYQQ
+136 EKYQQ

-150 KELSQQQKD
+150 KELSKQKAE
-159 LEASFEDGHIS
+159 LEASFEDGHIT
-170 AEEYRA
+170 ADEYRA

-182 NTRLQLANLKSQ
+182 NTKRQLADLKSQ
-194 QDNAGKS
+194 QDNTGKS
-201 AEDLGKTAKETG
+201 AEGLGKTAQQTG
-213 EDFKGAKSDIKTY
+213 NDFKGAKSDIKSY

-235 AIDDVN
+235 AISNVSG
-241 NDLKGIV
+241 DLKGIV
-248 SAAAGAVAAVG
+248 TAAAGAVTAVG
-259 GAAVGAVSAAT
+259 GAAVGAVSKAT
-270 EVGAGFEQSM
+270 EVGAGFEKSM
-280 SKVKAISG
+280 SKVQAISG
-288 ATGDDLA
+288 ATGEDLA
-295 ALEQAAKNMGATT
+295 ALEQAAKNMGAST

-323 LAGWKTEEMLS
+323 LAGWKTEDMLT

-362 AMGVS
+362 AMGVETK
-367 VNDLSHY
+367 DLAHY

-441 LGSTAK
+441 LGSTK
-447 TAAAMDA
+447 RTAEAMDT
-454 LGLSLYDQNG
+454 LGLSLYDENG

-476 GGALATATDEQ
+476 GGALESATDEQ

-522 YNCDGALLNTAKTM
+522 YNCDGALMNTAKTM

-554 GIDFYDYLEEPLK
+554 GINFYDYLEEPLK

-592 IERLAEQFGKLIEK
+592 IQRLAEQFGKLIEK
-606 TARFAADKG
+606 TAKFAADKG

-625 ISRNGDKIVALIEGM
+625 ISQNGDKIVALIEGM

-645 AWKIATMVT
+645 AWKIGTMAT
-654 HVMSLVKAIKD
+654 HVMNLVKAIRD
-665 FKVAQEAATAA
+665 FKVAQDAATAA
-676 QIAANQAAMANVY
+676 QIAANEAAMANVY
-689 AMVAAAV
+689 AAVAAAV
-696 AGLTIALGKLAAAQ
+696 VGLTAALAKLVATQVDHATELLKEKDALNENTQ
-710 IDAAAEALREKNV
+710 ALYDQATAIDEKISAYNSQALEAEKTANKE
-723 LDETT
+723 
-728 KKLLENEQ
+728 
-736 AIKNN
+736 
-741 IEAYSEYNNNAD
+741 
-753 KCADKQRELW
+753 RELW
-763 QEIESLV
+763 QEIQSLV
-770 DASGHAKGSVDELQ
+770 DEEGNATDESGRLGDAINELNTLAGTNIKLTNGQIEGYKDLKGSM
-784 SAVNQ
+784 
-789 LNAISDLNIEVID
+789 
-802 GQIVGYGNLKNSI
+802 
-815 DDVIESQRRQ
+815 DDVIESQKRQ
-825 AKLSYLQDYYGEAVL
+825 AKLSFLQNDYGEALLNIDDVTEKYNEAE
-840 KKDDTLKALN
+840 KKQQECFEEFEKLNTLYNEMQRTHIAPDEWKGSAEELTIAWNKANNEYADAIVQANALRDTMNGYNEIMTQYNSILN
-850 EAQKAYDDLFST
+850 E
-862 EQKYFN
+862 EQ
-868 EIQKINNFEAT
+868 T
-879 AKGLGYEGG
+879 ASEKSGENAGGAFGDGFAEGA
-888 MEELQQ
+888 EEGTDA
-894 KYKEAGLDKADAL
+894 AGDAAAG
-907 VRLNALKETYSGYE
+907 VVE
-921 KVISDYDAI
+921 DAI
-930 LKEGQT
+930 
-936 SANNSGEDSGA
+936 S
-947 AFGEGFDD
+947 
-955 GVQTGSEGMEET
+955 
-967 LSATV
+967 
-972 EESIAAAKNTAEEEG
+972 AAKDAALAEG
-987 KSVGESAAEA
+987 KSVGEAAAES
-997 LKAAIE
+997 LTAAIE
-1003 GGMEEADLKKLVK
+1003 SGMEDSDLRKLVN

-1028 LGKDDSWLY
+1028 LGKDDAWLY

-1048 EGSAIYKEYMT
+1048 EGSEIYREFMT
-1059 TILNG
+1059 TVLNG
-1064 RKKLAEQET
+1064 RKKLAESEA
-1073 KANTA
+1073 KANKT
-1078 TKSEQKAAA
+1078 TKSDAKEAAE
-1087 DKEAQAI
+1087 KEAQAI
-1094 LDAMDEMYKTSVESG
+1094 LDEMDKMYDSAIADGS
-1109 KEVGEAAAAAI
+1109 EVGEAAAKSIA
-1120 SYGMEKGLDDGD
+1120 YGVEKGLDDNK
-1132 LKSAIE
+1132 LKSAVE
-1138 KYLQK
+1138 KYLKK

-1152 KDNDSWYYDQLEK
+1152 KDDDGWYYDQLEQMTNSLTK
-1165 MVNVLDEGGEL
+1165 GTEL
-1176 HDDYYLKLI
+1176 YDTFFLQLA

-1190 VSENDEKAN
+1190 VADNDAKAN
-1199 EKEIADA
+1199 EKELADA

-1216 EAKYQASFG
+1216 QAKYQASFG

-1232 SNGKNGSKGSKRI
+1232 SNGKNGSAGSPRI
-1245 DTEQMEKIVA
+1245 DTEKMEKIVS

-1313 AASKKLAAVSL
+1313 AAAKKLAAASL
-1324 GTSEEFSEAGKT
+1324 GTSEEFENAGKT

-1350 AMLQGAL
+1350 TMLQNAL

-1372 AQDNKVKDSE
+1372 AQDNKAKNSE
-1382 TASASQNTT
+1382 AASVSQNTT

-1414 DGKGITVSFNPTIE
+1414 NGKGITVSFNPTIE

-1445 QGEYQVRT
+1445 QEEYTVRT

>member
-14 GLDVTGVTSALK
+14 GLDVTGVTSALN
-26 QIETKSKAIAK
+26 QIEKKSKDIAR
-37 EMAEVDKSLKFNP
+37 EMAEVDKSLKFDPTN
-50 ESVVL
+50 VVL
-55 AAQKQELLAEA
+55 AAQKQDLLAEA
-66 IKNTEDKL
+66 IKNTENKL
-74 KELSS
+74 KELES
-79 VQKKTDNAFKNQSKW
+79 VQQKTNNAFRDNKRW
-94 EEQYAPLKE
+94 EQQFAPLGA
-103 AIDSTKAKLKELQN
+103 AIDETNEKLKKLQQ
-117 QNEKMQADFQ
+117 QNEKMNKDFAD
-127 SGKIDAQKY
+127 GKITPEKY
-136 EAYQQ
+136 KEYQD

-150 KELSQQQKD
+150 KELQKQKSE
-159 LEASFEDGHIS
+159 LEATFEDGHIT
-170 AEEYRA
+170 ADEYRA

-182 NTRLQLANLKSQ
+182 NTKRQLADLRAQ
-194 QDNAGKS
+194 QNSTGKS
-201 AEDLGKTAKETG
+201 AEELGKSA
-213 EDFKGAKSDIKTY
+213 KGAGEGFKNAKGDVKSY
-226 EDAVSGLNS
+226 EDAVSGLKT
-235 AIDDVN
+235 AIGDVS

-248 SAAAGAVAAVG
+248 TVASGAVAAVG
-259 GAAVGAVSAAT
+259 TAAVGAVSEAVK
-270 EVGAGFEQSM
+270 VGASFEQSM
-280 SKVKAISG
+280 SKVQAISG
-288 ATGDDLA
+288 ATGDELE
-295 ALEQAAKNMGATT
+295 ALKQAAKNMGAST

-323 LAGWKTEEMLS
+323 LAGWKTEEMLT

-441 LGSTAK
+441 LGSTK
-447 TAAAMDA
+447 RTAEAMDT
-454 LGLSLYDQNG
+454 LGLSLYDQDG

-476 GGALATATDEQ
+476 GNALETATDEQ

-522 YNCDGALLNTAKTM
+522 YNCDGALMNTAKTM

-554 GIDFYDYLEEPLK
+554 GINVYDYLEEPLK
-567 SAVQAATKEI
+567 SAVQAATEEI

-583 VTNGQLAET
+583 VTNGQLAEV
-592 IERLAEQFGKLIEK
+592 IERLADKFGKLIEK
-606 TARFAADKG
+606 TAKFAADKG

-625 ISRNGDKIVALIEGM
+625 ISQNGDKVVALIEGM
-640 GAAWA
+640 GAGWA
-645 AWKIATMVT
+645 AWKVGTMVS
-654 HVMSLVKAIKD
+654 HVMNLVKAIKD

-689 AMVAAAV
+689 VAVAAAV
-696 AGLTIALGKLAAAQ
+696 VGLTAAVVSFVKGK
-710 IDAAAEALREKNV
+710 
-723 LDETT
+723 
-728 KKLLENEQ
+728 
-736 AIKNN
+736 
-741 IEAYSEYNNNAD
+741 Y
-753 KCADKQRELW
+753 
-763 QEIESLV
+763 
-770 DASGHAKGSVDELQ
+770 DELQ
-784 SAVNQ
+784 ASREAEAAYSKETEALINQADALKESTEEAEKRIKTIDHNADVTQSLWNEIQLLVDEEGNAIGSTEGLESAVSR
-789 LNAISDLNIEVID
+789 LNAVSGENIEVVD
-802 GQIVGYGNLKNSI
+802 GQIVGYQDLKKSM
-815 DDVIESQRRQ
+815 DDVIETQRRQ
-825 AKLSYLQDYYGEAVL
+825 AKLDYLQDSYKDAVYNIDAMKEQQNDVIKQRDEFQKKLDEANEKGERAV
-840 KKDDTLKALN
+840 
-850 EAQKAYDDLFST
+850 KAYQAYLDDNLNFDPKEWGFKDLDEIDAARFFDTFDLEKQVRDLDVQEKSLEETISAYENTIT
-862 EQKYFN
+862 EYEN
-868 EIQKINNFEAT
+868 T
-879 AKGLGYEGG
+879 AKGYKEMSQDEAIRYGYEQEAKKL
-888 MEELQQ
+888 EEINRQSANAV
-894 KYKEAGLDKADAL
+894 KEAGTNIGTA
-907 VRLNALKETYSGYE
+907 T
-921 KVISDYDAI
+921 I
-930 LKEGQT
+930 EGIEQ
-936 SANNSGEDSGA
+936 GIRDGMEDS
-947 AFGEGFDD
+947 
-955 GVQTGSEGMEET
+955 
-967 LSATV
+967 
-972 EESIAAAKNTAEEEG
+972 
-987 KSVGESAAEA
+987 
-997 LKAAIE
+997 
-1003 GGMEEADLKKLVK
+1003 DLRKLVN

-1028 LGKDDSWLY
+1028 LGKDDAWLY

-1048 EGSAIYKEYMT
+1048 EGSEIYKEYMT

-1064 RKKLAEQET
+1064 RKKLAKQESKVST
-1073 KANTA
+1073 P
-1078 TKSEQKAAA
+1078 TKSEQKEAA
-1087 DKEAQAI
+1087 DKETQAI

-1120 SYGMEKGLDDGD
+1120 SYGMEKGLDDGE

-1152 KDNDSWYYDQLEK
+1152 KDDDSWYYDQLESI
-1165 MVNVLDEGGEL
+1165 VNVLDEGGEL

-1190 VSENDEKAN
+1190 VSDNDEKAN
-1199 EKEIADA
+1199 EKELSDA

-1216 EAKYQASFG
+1216 QAKYQASFG

-1232 SNGKNGSKGSKRI
+1232 SNGKNGSAGTPRI
-1245 DTEQMEKIVA
+1245 DTEKMEKIVA

-1277 DELLAM
+1277 DELLSM
-1283 DPIEAVEYARILLKV
+1283 DPLEAVEYARILLKV
-1298 PAKFESVKNLAERDR
+1298 PAKFESVKNLAERDK
-1313 AASKKLAAVSL
+1313 AAAKKLAAASL
-1324 GTSEEFSEAGKT
+1324 GTSEEFENAGKT

-1350 AMLQGAL
+1350 TMLQSAL

-1372 AQDNKVKDSE
+1372 AENNKVKNSE
-1382 TASASQNTT
+1382 AASVSQNTT

-1402 ESIAILLNGAMG
+1402 ESIAILLNGVMG
-1414 DGKGITVSFNPTIE
+1414 NGNGITISFNPTIE

-1445 QGEYQVRT
+1445 QEEYQMRT

>member
-79 VQKKTDNAFKNQSKW
+79 VQKKTDNAFKNQAKW
-94 EEQYAPLKE
+94 EEQYAPLKA
-103 AIDSTKAKLKELQN
+103 AIDDTKAKLKELQN

-127 SGKIDAQKY
+127 NGKIDAQKY

-182 NTRLQLANLKSQ
+182 NTRLELANLKSQ

-201 AEDLGKTAKETG
+201 AEDLGKAAKETG

-362 AMGVS
+362 AMGVE
-367 VNDLSHY
+367 VNDLAHY

-583 VTNGQLAET
+583 VKNGQLAET

-606 TARFAADKG
+606 TAKFAADKG

-696 AGLTIALGKLAAAQ
+696 AGLTIALGKLAAAH
-710 IDAAAEALREKNV
+710 IDARAEALAERNA
-723 LDETT
+723 LDDTT
-728 KKLLENEQ
+728 QAMLDQQKAIDNRIASYTEECGEIDKKAAKE
-736 AIKNN
+736 
-741 IEAYSEYNNNAD
+741 
-753 KCADKQRELW
+753 RELW
-763 QEIESLV
+763 KEIQTLV
-770 DASGHAKGSVDELQ
+770 DEEGNQIDQSGRLGDAITELNTL
-784 SAVNQ
+784 AGT
-789 LNAISDLNIEVID
+789 NIEIID
-802 GQIVGYGNLKNSI
+802 GQIQGYQGLKTSI
-815 DDVIESQRRQ
+815 DDVIASQQRQ
-825 AKLSYLQDYYGEAVL
+825 AKLAYLQEDYGEALVKIDEVEKQYDEISR
-840 KKDDTLKALN
+840 KKQEWYDQIVRLQEMTDEMN
-850 EAQKAYDDLFST
+850 ETGIVPDSWAGSADDLAIAM
-862 EQKYFN
+862 ENAN
-868 EIQKINNFEAT
+868 EEFTKAT
-879 AKGLGYEGG
+879 V
-888 MEELQQ
+888 QS
-894 KYKEAGLDKADAL
+894 
-907 VRLNALKETYSGYE
+907 NALHDTMQEYQGVINTYNT
-921 KVISDYDAI
+921 I
-930 LKEGQT
+930 LDEEM
-936 SANNSGEDSGA
+936 SAANNSGEDSGA

-972 EESIAAAKNTAEEEG
+972 EESVAAAKNTAEEEG

-1048 EGSAIYKEYMT
+1048 EGSAIYKEFMT
-1059 TILNG
+1059 TVLNG
-1064 RKKLAEQET
+1064 RKKLAEQ
-1073 KANTA
+1073 KAKESTP

-1190 VSENDEKAN
+1190 VTANDEKAN
-1199 EKEIADA
+1199 EKELADA

-1277 DELLAM
+1277 DELLSM

-1313 AASKKLAAVSL
+1313 AASKKLAAASL

-1350 AMLQGAL
+1350 TMLQGAL

-1372 AQDNKVKDSE
+1372 AQNNKVKNSE

>member
-74 KELSS
+74 KELES

-94 EEQYAPLKE
+94 EEQYAPLKT
-103 AIDSTKAKLKELQN
+103 AIDETKAKLKELQN
-117 QNEKMQADFQ
+117 QNEKMQADFN
-127 SGKIDAQKY
+127 SGKISADQY
-136 EAYQQ
+136 EKYQQ
-141 ELEATKAKM
+141 ELEDTKAKM
-150 KELSQQQKD
+150 KELSKQKTE
-159 LEASFEDGHIS
+159 LEASFEDGHIT
-170 AEEYRA
+170 ADEYRA

-182 NTRLQLANLKSQ
+182 NTKRQLADLKSQ
-194 QDNAGKS
+194 QDNTGKS
-201 AEDLGKTAKETG
+201 AEELGKTAQETG
-213 EDFKGAKSDIKTY
+213 NDFKGAKSDIKSY

-235 AIDDVN
+235 AISDVSG
-241 NDLKGIV
+241 DLKGIV
-248 SAAAGAVAAVG
+248 TAAAGAVTAVG
-259 GAAVGAVSAAT
+259 GAAVGAVSKAT
-270 EVGAGFEQSM
+270 EVGAGFEKSM
-280 SKVKAISG
+280 SKVQAISG
-288 ATGDDLA
+288 ATGEDLA
-295 ALEQAAKNMGATT
+295 ALEQAAKNMGAST

-323 LAGWKTEEMLS
+323 LAGWKTEEMLT

-423 GIKGSEA
+423 GIKGTEA

-441 LGSTAK
+441 LGSTK
-447 TAAAMDA
+447 RTAEAMDT
-454 LGLSLYDQNG
+454 LGLSLYDQDG

-476 GGALATATDEQ
+476 GNALETATDEQ

-511 NGEYDALSETL
+511 NGEYDSLSETL
-522 YNCDGALLNTAKTM
+522 YNCDGALMDTAKAM

-567 SAVQAATKEI
+567 SAVQSATREI

-583 VTNGQLAET
+583 VKNGQLAEV

-606 TARFAADKG
+606 TAKFAADKG

-625 ISRNGDKIVALIEGM
+625 ISKNGDKIVALIEGM

-645 AWKIATMVT
+645 AWKIGTMAT
-654 HVMSLVKAIKD
+654 HVMNLVKAIRD
-665 FKVAQEAATAA
+665 FKIAQEAATAA
-676 QIAANQAAMANVY
+676 QIAANEAAMANVY
-689 AMVAAAV
+689 VAVAAAV
-696 AGLTIALGKLAAAQ
+696 TALVVALGKLGAAQ
-710 IDAAAEALREKNV
+710 IDAATEALREKDA

-728 KKLLENEQ
+728 QAMLDQQKAIDEKISSYITECGEIDKKAAKE
-736 AIKNN
+736 
-741 IEAYSEYNNNAD
+741 
-753 KCADKQRELW
+753 RELW
-763 QEIESLV
+763 QEIQTLV
-770 DASGHAKGSVDELQ
+770 DEEGNQIEQSGRLGDAINELNTL
-784 SAVNQ
+784 AGTNIQ
-789 LNAISDLNIEVID
+789 LIG
-802 GQIVGYGNLKNSI
+802 GQIQGYQGLKTSI
-815 DDVIESQRRQ
+815 DDVIASQQRQ
-825 AKLSYLQDYYGEAVL
+825 AKLSYLQNDYGEALVNIDEVTKQYEEANAQAKL
-840 KKDDTLKALN
+840 WSNETLKLTEYWN
-850 EAQKAYDDLFST
+850 EWEQTGIIPDGWDGSLDDLKNSLTEAQNK
-862 EQKYFN
+862 
-868 EIQKINNFEAT
+868 T
-879 AKGLGYEGG
+879 AEFTV
-888 MEELQQ
+888 Q
-894 KYKEAGLDKADAL
+894 A
-907 VRLNALKETYSGYE
+907 NALRDTMTGYQG
-921 KVISDYDAI
+921 VIDNYNTI
-930 LKEGQT
+930 LTEEQAA
-936 SANNSGEDSGA
+936 ANNSGENAGE
-947 AFGEGFDD
+947 AFGEGFDN

-972 EESIAAAKNTAEEEG
+972 EESMAAAKNTAEESG
-987 KSVGESAAEA
+987 ASVGETAAA
-997 LKAAIE
+997 AIKAAID
-1003 GGMEEADLKKLVK
+1003 GGMKEADLEKLVK

-1028 LGKDDSWLY
+1028 LGKDDAWLY

-1048 EGSAIYKEYMT
+1048 EGSSIYKEFMT
-1059 TILNG
+1059 TVLNG
-1064 RKKLAEQET
+1064 RKKLAESEA
-1073 KANTA
+1073 KANQT
-1078 TKSEQKAAA
+1078 TKSDAKEAAE
-1087 DKEAQAI
+1087 KEAQAI
-1094 LDAMDEMYKTSVESG
+1094 LDEMDKMYDSAIADGS
-1109 KEVGEAAAAAI
+1109 EVGEAAAKSIA
-1120 SYGMEKGLDDGD
+1120 YGMEKGLDDSK
-1132 LKSAIE
+1132 LKSAVE

-1152 KDNDSWYYDQLEK
+1152 NDNDSWYYDQLESI
-1165 MVNVLDEGGEL
+1165 VNVLDKGGEL

-1190 VSENDEKAN
+1190 VSENDGKAN
-1199 EKEIADA
+1199 EKELADA

-1216 EAKYQASFG
+1216 QAKYQASFG

-1232 SNGKNGSKGSKRI
+1232 SNGKNGSAGSKRI
-1245 DTEQMEKIVA
+1245 DTEKMEKIVS

-1260 SGYLSQLAAKGM
+1260 SGYLDQLAAKGM

-1277 DELLAM
+1277 DELLSM
-1283 DPIEAVEYARILLKV
+1283 DPLEAVEYARILLKV

-1313 AASKKLAAVSL
+1313 AAAKKLAAASL
-1324 GTSEEFSEAGKT
+1324 GTSEEFENAGKT
-1336 AGVSFATGLINTVG
+1336 AGVSFASGLINTVG
-1350 AMLQGAL
+1350 TMLQNAL

-1372 AQDNKVKDSE
+1372 AQNNKAKNSE
-1382 TASASQNTT
+1382 AASVSQNTT

-1414 DGKGITVSFNPTIE
+1414 NGNGITISFNPTIE

-1445 QGEYQVRT
+1445 QEEYTVRT

>member
-94 EEQYAPLKE
+94 EEQYAPLKT
-103 AIDSTKAKLKELQN
+103 AIDETKAKLKELQN
-117 QNEKMQADFQ
+117 QNEKMQADFN
-127 SGKIDAQKY
+127 SGKISADQY
-136 EAYQQ
+136 EKYQQ
-141 ELEATKAKM
+141 ELEDTKAKM
-150 KELSQQQKD
+150 KELSKQKAE
-159 LEASFEDGHIS
+159 LEASFEDGHIT
-170 AEEYRA
+170 ADEYRA

-182 NTRLQLANLKSQ
+182 NTRQQLANLKSQ

-201 AEDLGKTAKETG
+201 AEELGKTAQETG
-213 EDFKGAKSDIKTY
+213 QDFKGAKSDIKSY

-235 AIDDVN
+235 AISDVSG
-241 NDLKGIV
+241 DLKGIV
-248 SAAAGAVAAVG
+248 TAAAGAVAAVG
-259 GAAVGAVSAAT
+259 TAAVGAVSKAT
-270 EVGAGFEQSM
+270 EVGAGFEKSM
-280 SKVKAISG
+280 SKVQAISG
-288 ATGDDLA
+288 ATGEDLA
-295 ALEQAAKNMGATT
+295 ALEQAAKNMGAST

-323 LAGWKTEEMLS
+323 LAGWKTEEMLT

-367 VNDLSHY
+367 VNDLAHY

-403 HNFGLNVE
+403 KNFGLNVE
-411 DLSTVLGVMANR
+411 DVSAILGVLANR
-423 GIKGSEA
+423 GIKGTEA

-441 LGSTAK
+441 LGSTK
-447 TAAAMDA
+447 RTAEAMDT

-501 TALQAMVNGL
+501 TALQALVNGL
-511 NGEYDALSETL
+511 NVEYDALSETL
-522 YNCDGALLNTAKTM
+522 YNCDGALMNTAKTM

-567 SAVQAATKEI
+567 SAVQSATREI

-583 VTNGQLAET
+583 VKNGQLSET
-592 IERLAEQFGKLIEK
+592 IQRLADQFGKLIEK
-606 TARFAADKG
+606 TAKFAAGRG

-625 ISRNGDKIVALIEGM
+625 ISKNGDKVVALIEGM

-645 AWKIATMVT
+645 AWKIGTMVS
-654 HVMSLVKAIKD
+654 HVMNLVKAIRD
-665 FKVAQEAATAA
+665 FRVAQEAATAA

-689 AMVAAAV
+689 VAVAAAV
-696 AGLTIALGKLAAAQ
+696 AALTVALGKLGAAW
-710 IDAAAEALREKNV
+710 IDSKAEALREKNQ
-723 LDETT
+723 LDDTT
-728 KKLLENEQ
+728 KAMLEQQE
-736 AIKNN
+736 AIDER
-741 IEAYSEYNNNAD
+741 ISSYITECGEID
-753 KCADKQRELW
+753 KKAAKERELW
-763 QEIESLV
+763 QEIQSLV
-770 DASGHAKGSVDELQ
+770 DEEGKEIEQNSRLGDAITE
-784 SAVNQ
+784 
-789 LNAISDLNIEVID
+789 LNALAGTNIQLIGGQID
-802 GQIVGYGNLKNSI
+802 GYQGLKTSI
-815 DDVIESQRRQ
+815 DDVIASQQRQ
-825 AKLSYLQDYYGEAVL
+825 AKLSYLQNDYGEALL
-840 KKDDTLKALN
+840 KKDDTAKALE
-850 EAQKAYDDLFST
+850 EAKNSYNDAYNAR
-862 EQKYFN
+862 EKYYN
-868 EIQKINNFEAT
+868 DIQKIYNNEAT
-879 AKGLGYEGG
+879 SKELGYEN
-888 MEELQQ
+888 MDELQR
-894 KYKEAGLDKADAL
+894 KYAEAGDEVAKFQTQVNSLTQT
-907 VRLNALKETYSGYE
+907 LNGYD
-921 KVISDYDAI
+921 KVINTYNTVMDEERAAA
-930 LKEGQT
+930 E
-936 SANNSGEDSGA
+936 NSGKSSGA
-947 AFGEGFDD
+947 AFGEGFDN

-972 EESIAAAKNTAEEEG
+972 EESMAAAKNTAEESG
-987 KSVGESAAEA
+987 ASVGETAAA
-997 LKAAIE
+997 AIKAAID
-1003 GGMEEADLKKLVK
+1003 GGMKEADLEKLVK

-1028 LGKDDSWLY
+1028 LGKDESWLY

-1048 EGSAIYKEYMT
+1048 EGSDIYKKYMT

-1064 RKKLAEQET
+1064 RKKLAEQEA
-1073 KANTA
+1073 KASTP
-1078 TKSEQKAAA
+1078 TKSEQKEAA
-1087 DKEAQAI
+1087 DKETQAI
-1094 LDAMDEMYKTSVESG
+1094 LDTMDEMYKTSVESG

-1120 SYGMEKGLDDGD
+1120 SYGMEKGLDDGKIKTAMENF
-1132 LKSAIE
+1132 LK
-1138 KYLQK
+1138 K

-1152 KDNDSWYYDQLEK
+1152 KDDDNWYYNQLEK
-1165 MVNVLDEGGEL
+1165 MVDSLEKGSEL

-1190 VSENDEKAN
+1190 VADNDSKATDKETEN
-1199 EKEIADA
+1199 A
-1206 KKKEEELEKL
+1206 KKKAEEIEKL

-1232 SNGKNGSKGSKRI
+1232 SSGKNGSAGSKRI
-1245 DTEQMEKIVA
+1245 DTEKMEKIVS

-1260 SGYLSQLAAKGM
+1260 SGYLSQLATKGM

-1277 DELLAM
+1277 DELLSM
-1283 DPIEAVEYARILLKV
+1283 DPLEAVEYARILLKV

-1313 AASKKLAAVSL
+1313 AAAKKLAAASL
-1324 GTSEEFSEAGKT
+1324 GTSEEFENAGKT
-1336 AGVSFATGLINTVG
+1336 AGVNFASGLISTVG
-1350 AMLQGAL
+1350 TMLQNAL

-1372 AQDNKVKDSE
+1372 AQDNKAKNSE
-1382 TASASQNTT
+1382 AASASQNTT

-1414 DGKGITVSFNPTIE
+1414 NGKGITVSFNPTIE

-1445 QGEYQVRT
+1445 QEEYTVRT

>member
-94 EEQYAPLKE
+94 EEQYAPLKA
-103 AIDSTKAKLKELQN
+103 AIDETKSKLKELQN

-170 AEEYRA
+170 ADEYRA

-182 NTRLQLANLKSQ
+182 NTKQQLANLKSQ

-259 GAAVGAVSAAT
+259 TAAVGAVSAAT

-362 AMGVS
+362 AMGVE
-367 VNDLSHY
+367 VNDLAHY

-454 LGLSLYDQNG
+454 LGLSLYDDTG
-464 KMKDMTEVLKEM
+464 AMKDVTEVLKEM

-522 YNCDGALLNTAKTM
+522 YNCDGALMNTAKTM

-583 VTNGQLAET
+583 VKNGQLAET

-606 TARFAADKG
+606 TAKFAADKG

-696 AGLTIALGKLAAAQ
+696 AGLTIALGKLAAAH
-710 IDAAAEALREKNV
+710 IDARAEALAERNA
-723 LDETT
+723 LDDTT
-728 KKLLENEQ
+728 QAMLDQQKAIDERISSYITECGEIDKKAAKE
-736 AIKNN
+736 
-741 IEAYSEYNNNAD
+741 
-753 KCADKQRELW
+753 RELW
-763 QEIESLV
+763 QEIQTLV
-770 DASGHAKGSVDELQ
+770 DEEGNQIDQSGRLGDAITELNTL
-784 SAVNQ
+784 AGT
-789 LNAISDLNIEVID
+789 NIQIID
-802 GQIVGYGNLKNSI
+802 GQIQGYQGLKTSI
-815 DDVIESQRRQ
+815 DDVIASQQRQ
-825 AKLSYLQDYYGEAVL
+825 AKLAYLQEDYGEALVNIDEVTAQYEEAH
-840 KKDDTLKALN
+840 KKMVEWYNQKVNLSKMVDEMNDTGIAPDNWAGSADELRLAL
-850 EAQKAYDDLFST
+850 E
-862 EQKYFN
+862 
-868 EIQKINNFEAT
+868 
-879 AKGLGYEGG
+879 
-888 MEELQQ
+888 
-894 KYKEAGLDKADAL
+894 KADEEFTKAKTQE
-907 VRLNALKETYSGYE
+907 NALYETMADYNKIIDTYNTILEEEKSVSSG
-921 KVISDYDAI
+921 
-930 LKEGQT
+930 
-936 SANNSGEDSGA
+936 SGENAGS

-1048 EGSAIYKEYMT
+1048 EGSAIYKEFMT
-1059 TILNG
+1059 TVLNG
-1064 RKKLAEQET
+1064 RKKLAEQEA
-1073 KANTA
+1073 KASTP
-1078 TKSEQKAAA
+1078 TKSEQKEAA

-1152 KDNDSWYYDQLEK
+1152 KDNDGWYYDQLESI
-1165 MVNVLDEGGEL
+1165 VNVLDKGGEL
-1176 HDDYYLKLI
+1176 HDNYNLKLI

-1190 VSENDEKAN
+1190 VADNDEKAN
-1199 EKEIADA
+1199 EKELADA

-1277 DELLAM
+1277 DELLSM
-1283 DPIEAVEYARILLKV
+1283 DPLEAVEYARILLKV

-1313 AASKKLAAVSL
+1313 AASKKLAAASL

-1350 AMLQGAL
+1350 TMLQGAL

-1372 AQDNKVKDSE
+1372 AQNNKVKDSE

-1402 ESIAILLNGAMG
+1402 ESIAILLSGAMG

-1445 QGEYQVRT
+1445 QVEYQVRT

>member
-26 QIETKSKAIAK
+26 QIETKSKQIAGELK
-37 EMAEVDKSLKFNP
+37 EVDKSLKFNP
-50 ESVVL
+50 ESAVL

-74 KELSS
+74 KELES

-94 EEQYAPLKE
+94 EEQYTPLKA
-103 AIDSTKAKLKELQN
+103 AIDETKAKLKELQN
-117 QNEKMQADFQ
+117 QNEKMQADFN
-127 SGKIDAQKY
+127 SGKISADQY
-136 EAYQQ
+136 EKYQQ
-141 ELEATKAKM
+141 ELEDTKAKM
-150 KELSQQQKD
+150 KELSKQQKD

-194 QDNAGKS
+194 QDNTGKS
-201 AEDLGKTAKETG
+201 AEELGKTAQETG
-213 EDFKGAKSDIKTY
+213 NDFKGAKSDIKSY

-235 AIDDVN
+235 AISDVSG
-241 NDLKGIV
+241 DLKGIV
-248 SAAAGAVAAVG
+248 TAAAGAVAAVG
-259 GAAVGAVSAAT
+259 TAAVGAVSKAT
-270 EVGAGFEQSM
+270 EVGAGFEKSM
-280 SKVKAISG
+280 SKVQAISG
-288 ATGDDLA
+288 AAGEDLA
-295 ALEQAAKNMGATT
+295 ALEQAAKNMGAST

-323 LAGWKTEEMLS
+323 LAGWKTEEMLT

-403 HNFGLNVE
+403 KNFGLNVE
-411 DLSTVLGVMANR
+411 DVSAVLGVMANR

-441 LGSTAK
+441 LGSTKK
-447 TAAAMDA
+447 TADAMDT

-501 TALQAMVNGL
+501 TALQALVNGL
-511 NGEYDALSETL
+511 NEEYDALSETL
-522 YNCDGALLNTAKTM
+522 YNCGGALMNTAKTM

-567 SAVQAATKEI
+567 SAVQSATREI

-583 VTNGQLAET
+583 VKNGQLAET
-592 IERLAEQFGKLIEK
+592 VERLAEQFGKLIEK
-606 TARFAADKG
+606 AAKFATDKG

-620 NSLDW
+620 DSLDW
-625 ISRNGDKIVALIEGM
+625 ISQNGDKIIALIEGM

-645 AWKIATMVT
+645 AWKIGTMAS
-654 HVMSLVKAIKD
+654 HVVSLVKALKD

-689 AMVAAAV
+689 VAVAAAIV
-696 AGLTIALGKLAAAQ
+696 GVTAALAKLGAAW
-710 IDAAAEALREKNV
+710 IDEQRENLRAKNQ
-723 LDETT
+723 LDDTT
-728 KKLLENEQ
+728 KAMLEQQE
-736 AIKNN
+736 AIDNRIASYEKECGE
-741 IEAYSEYNNNAD
+741 ID
-753 KCADKQRELW
+753 KKAAKERELW
-763 QEIESLV
+763 EEIQSLV
-770 DASGHAKGSVDELQ
+770 DEEGRQIEQSGRLQDAINELNTL
-784 SAVNQ
+784 AGT
-789 LNAISDLNIEVID
+789 NIQIID
-802 GQIVGYGNLKNSI
+802 GQIQGYQGLKTSI
-815 DDVIESQRRQ
+815 DDVIASMKRQ
-825 AKLSYLQDYYGEAVL
+825 AKLKNLQADFDDALINVDEVTAQYEEAAAKAEKWGKEFNRLNNNINDIKALGGIVPTRL
-840 KKDDTLKALN
+840 EDEFKKANDEYAKAYVQASTLKATM
-850 EAQKAYDDLFST
+850 DD
-862 EQKYFN
+862 YN
-868 EIQKINNFEAT
+868 KIIGE
-879 AKGLGYEGG
+879 
-888 MEELQQ
+888 
-894 KYKEAGLDKADAL
+894 
-907 VRLNALKETYSGYE
+907 
-921 KVISDYDAI
+921 YDAI
-930 LKEGQT
+930 LREEQTVSEG
-936 SANNSGEDSGA
+936 SGENAGE
-947 AFGEGFDD
+947 AFGEGFAD
-955 GVQTGSEGMEET
+955 GVSEGADGMEET
-967 LSATV
+967 LTGTV
-972 EESIAAAKNTAEEEG
+972 EESIAAAKNTAEESG
-987 KSVGESAAEA
+987 ASVGEAAAEA
-997 LKAAIE
+997 LKAAID
-1003 GGMEEADLKKLVK
+1003 GGMKDDDLEKLVK

-1028 LGKDDSWLY
+1028 LNKDDSWLY

-1048 EGSAIYKEYMT
+1048 EGTDIYKKYMT

-1064 RKKLAEQET
+1064 RKKLAEQEA
-1073 KANTA
+1073 KASTP
-1078 TKSEQKAAA
+1078 TKSEQKEAA
-1087 DKEAQAI
+1087 DKETQAI
-1094 LDAMDEMYKTSVESG
+1094 LDAMDEMYKTSVDSG

-1120 SYGMEKGLDDGD
+1120 SYGMEKGLDESNI
-1132 LKSAIE
+1132 KSAVE

-1152 KDNDSWYYDQLEK
+1152 NDNDSWYYDQLESI
-1165 MVNVLDEGGEL
+1165 VNVLDKGGEL

-1190 VSENDEKAN
+1190 VADNDSKATDKETEN
-1199 EKEIADA
+1199 A

-1216 EAKYQASFG
+1216 QAKYQASFG

-1245 DTEQMEKIVA
+1245 DTEKMEKIVA

-1260 SGYLSQLAAKGM
+1260 SGYLDQLAAKGM

-1283 DPIEAVEYARILLKV
+1283 DPLEAVEYARILLKV
-1298 PAKFESVKNLAERDR
+1298 PAKFESVKNLAERDS
-1313 AASKKLAAVSL
+1313 AAAKKLAAASL
-1324 GTSEEFSEAGKT
+1324 GTSEEFENAGKT
-1336 AGVSFATGLINTVG
+1336 AGVNFASGLISTVG
-1350 AMLQGAL
+1350 TMLQNAL

-1372 AQDNKVKDSE
+1372 AENNKAKNSE
-1382 TASASQNTT
+1382 AASVSQNTT

-1402 ESIAILLNGAMG
+1402 ESIAVMLNSAMG
-1414 DGKGITVSFNPTIE
+1414 NGNGITISFNPTIE

-1445 QGEYQVRT
+1445 QEEYTVRT

>member
-26 QIETKSKAIAK
+26 QIETRSKAIAK

-50 ESVVL
+50 ESAVL

-74 KELSS
+74 KELES

-94 EEQYAPLKE
+94 EEQYTPLKA
-103 AIDSTKAKLKELQN
+103 AIDETKAKLKELQN
-117 QNEKMQADFQ
+117 QNEKMQADFN
-127 SGKIDAQKY
+127 SGKISADQY
-136 EAYQQ
+136 EKYQQ

-182 NTRLQLANLKSQ
+182 NTKRQLADLKSQ

-201 AEDLGKTAKETG
+201 AEELGKTAQETG
-213 EDFKGAKSDIKTY
+213 KDFKDAKGDIKSY
-226 EDAVSGLNS
+226 EDAVGGLNS
-235 AIDDVN
+235 AISDVSG
-241 NDLKGIV
+241 DLKGIV

-259 GAAVGAVSAAT
+259 GAAVGAVSKAT
-270 EVGAGFEQSM
+270 EVGAGFEKSM
-280 SKVKAISG
+280 SKVEAISG
-288 ATGDDLA
+288 ATGEDLA
-295 ALEQAAKNMGATT
+295 ALEQAAKNMGAST

-323 LAGWKTEEMLS
+323 LAGWKTEEMLT
-334 GLEPILRASEA
+334 GLEPILRAAEA

-367 VNDLSHY
+367 VNDLAHY

-403 HNFGLNVE
+403 KNFGLNVE
-411 DLSTVLGVMANR
+411 DVSAVLGVMANR

-454 LGLSLYDQNG
+454 LGLSLYDDSG
-464 KMKDMTEVLKEM
+464 AMKDMTEVLKEM
-476 GGALATATDEQ
+476 GGALAVATDEQ

-501 TALQAMVNGL
+501 TALQALVNGL
-511 NGEYDALSETL
+511 NEEYDTLSETL
-522 YNCDGALLNTAKTM
+522 YNCDGALMNTAKTM

-547 QSALEGL
+547 QSAIEGL
-554 GIDFYDYLEEPLK
+554 GIDFYSYLEEPLK

-577 GNLSES
+577 GNLSDS
-583 VTNGQLAET
+583 VTDGQLAAV
-592 IERLAEQFGKLIEK
+592 IERLAEQFGKLIK
-606 TARFAADKG
+606 NTAEFAVNKG
-615 IPALI
+615 IPTLI

-625 ISRNGDKIVALIEGM
+625 ISQNGDKVVSVIYGM
-640 GAAWA
+640 GAGWA
-645 AWKIATMVT
+645 AWKVGTMAS
-654 HVMSLVKAIKD
+654 HVMNLVKAIKD
-665 FKVAQEAATAA
+665 FKIAQEAATAA

-689 AMVAAAV
+689 VAVAAAV
-696 AGLTIALGKLAAAQ
+696 IGLTAALAKLGAAQ
-710 IDAAAEALREKNV
+710 IDAAAAALREKNR
-723 LDETT
+723 LDDTT
-728 KKLLENEQ
+728 RAMLEQQEAIDNRISSYITECGEIDKKAAKER
-736 AIKNN
+736 A
-741 IEAYSEYNNNAD
+741 
-753 KCADKQRELW
+753 LW
-763 QEIESLV
+763 EEIQNLV
-770 DASGHAKGSVDELQ
+770 DEEGRQIEQSGRLSEAINELNTL
-784 SAVNQ
+784 AGTNIQ
-789 LNAISDLNIEVID
+789 LIGGQID
-802 GQIVGYGNLKNSI
+802 GYQGLKTSI
-815 DDVIESQRRQ
+815 DDVIASQQRQ
-825 AKLSYLQDYYGEAVL
+825 AKLSYLQDSYGEALVNI
-840 KKDDTLKALN
+840 DDITAKYNDA
-850 EAQKAYDDLFST
+850 AQK
-862 EQKYFN
+862 EQECFKT
-868 EIQKINNFEAT
+868 FESLNQMYLEMQRTGIAPD
-879 AKGLGYEGG
+879 AWKGSA
-888 MEELQQ
+888 EELTLAWNKANDEYAVAIVQANTLRDTMTD
-894 KYKEAGLDKADAL
+894 YNNIINTYNTILDEEIGASK
-907 VRLNALKETYSGYE
+907 
-921 KVISDYDAI
+921 
-930 LKEGQT
+930 
-936 SANNSGEDSGA
+936 NSGNKAGQ
-947 AFGEGFDD
+947 AFGEGFAD
-955 GVQTGSEGMEET
+955 GVKTGADGMEGALT
-967 LSATV
+967 ATV
-972 EESIAAAKNTAEEEG
+972 EESVAAAKNTAEESG
-987 KSVGESAAEA
+987 ASVGEAAAEA

-1003 GGMEEADLKKLVK
+1003 GGMEEADLKKLVR

-1028 LGKDDSWLY
+1028 LNKDDSWLY

-1048 EGSAIYKEYMT
+1048 EGSSIYKEFMT
-1059 TILNG
+1059 TVLNG
-1064 RKKLAEQET
+1064 RKKLAESEAR
-1073 KANTA
+1073 ANQT
-1078 TKSEQKAAA
+1078 TKSEQKEAA

-1120 SYGMEKGLDDGD
+1120 SYGMEKGLDDSK
-1132 LKSAIE
+1132 LKSVVE

-1152 KDNDSWYYDQLEK
+1152 NDNDSWYYDQLESI
-1165 MVNVLDEGGEL
+1165 VNVLDKGGEL

-1190 VSENDEKAN
+1190 VSENDQKAN
-1199 EKEIADA
+1199 EKELSDA

-1216 EAKYQASFG
+1216 QAKYQASFG

-1277 DELLAM
+1277 DELLSM
-1283 DPIEAVEYARILLKV
+1283 DPLEAVEYARILLKV
-1298 PAKFESVKNLAERDR
+1298 PAKFESVKNLAERDQ
-1313 AASKKLAAVSL
+1313 AAAKKLAAASL
-1324 GTSEEFSEAGKT
+1324 GTSEEFENAGKT
-1336 AGVSFATGLINTVG
+1336 AGVNFASGLINTVG
-1350 AMLQGAL
+1350 TMLQNAL

-1372 AQDNKVKDSE
+1372 AQNNKVKDSE

-1414 DGKGITVSFNPTIE
+1414 NGKGITVSFNPTIE
-1428 SVVTMDGET
+1428 STVTMDGET

-1445 QGEYQVRT
+1445 QEEYTVRT

>member
-74 KELSS
+74 KELES

-94 EEQYAPLKE
+94 EEQYAPLKA
-103 AIDSTKAKLKELQN
+103 AIDETKSKLKELQN
-117 QNEKMQADFQ
+117 QNEKMQADFN
-127 SGKIDAQKY
+127 SGKISADQY
-136 EAYQQ
+136 EKYQQ
-141 ELEATKAKM
+141 ELEDTKAKM

-182 NTRLQLANLKSQ
+182 NTRLELANLKSQ

-201 AEDLGKTAKETG
+201 AEELGKTAQETG
-213 EDFKGAKSDIKTY
+213 QDFKGAKSDIKSY

-235 AIDDVN
+235 AISDVSG
-241 NDLKGIV
+241 DLKGIV

-259 GAAVGAVSAAT
+259 TAAVGAVSKAT
-270 EVGAGFEQSM
+270 EVGAGFEKSM
-280 SKVKAISG
+280 SKVQAISG
-288 ATGDDLA
+288 ATGEDLA

-323 LAGWKTEEMLS
+323 LAGWKTEEMLT

-367 VNDLSHY
+367 VNDLAHY

-403 HNFGLNVE
+403 KNFGLNVE
-411 DLSTVLGVMANR
+411 DVSAILGVMANR
-423 GIKGSEA
+423 GIKGTEA

-447 TAAAMDA
+447 TAAAMEA
-454 LGLSLYDQNG
+454 LNLSLYDDTG
-464 KMKDMTEVLKEM
+464 AMKDVTEVLKEM
-476 GGALATATDEQ
+476 GKALETATDEQ

-522 YNCDGALLNTAKTM
+522 YNCDGALMNTAKTM

-554 GIDFYDYLEEPLK
+554 GINFYDYLEEPLK

-583 VTNGQLAET
+583 VTNGQLAEV
-592 IERLAEQFGKLIEK
+592 IERLAEKFGKLIEK
-606 TARFAADKG
+606 AAGFAADKG
-615 IPALI
+615 IPSLI

-625 ISRNGDKIVALIEGM
+625 ISQNGDKIVALIEGM

-645 AWKIATMVT
+645 AWKIGTMAT
-654 HVMSLVKAIKD
+654 HVMNLVKAIRD

-689 AMVAAAV
+689 VAVAAAV
-696 AGLTIALGKLAAAQ
+696 IGLTAALAKLGAAW
-710 IDAAAEALREKNV
+710 IDEGRENLKARNQ

-728 KKLLENEQ
+728 QAMRDQQAAVDERISSYITECGEIDKKAAKER
-736 AIKNN
+736 A
-741 IEAYSEYNNNAD
+741 
-753 KCADKQRELW
+753 LW
-763 QEIESLV
+763 EEIQSLV
-770 DASGHAKGSVDELQ
+770 DEEGRQIEQSGRLGDAINELNTL
-784 SAVNQ
+784 AGT
-789 LNAISDLNIEVID
+789 NIQIVD
-802 GQIVGYGNLKNSI
+802 GQIQGYQGLKNSI
-815 DDVIESQRRQ
+815 DDVIASQKRQ
-825 AKLSYLQDYYGEAVL
+825 AKLSYLQNDYGEALVNIDETTKQYEQANAQAKIWSEENERLTQMWNEWAQTGIIPDSWDGSLDDL
-840 KKDDTLKALN
+840 KNSLT
-850 EAQKAYDDLFST
+850 EAQDK
-862 EQKYFN
+862 
-868 EIQKINNFEAT
+868 T
-879 AKGLGYEGG
+879 AEFTV
-888 MEELQQ
+888 Q
-894 KYKEAGLDKADAL
+894 A
-907 VRLNALKETYSGYE
+907 NALRDTMTGYQG
-921 KVISDYDAI
+921 VIDNYNTI
-930 LKEGQT
+930 LTEEQ
-936 SANNSGEDSGA
+936 AAADNSGKSSGA
-947 AFGEGFDD
+947 AFGEGFDE
-955 GVQTGSEGMEET
+955 GVSEGSDGMGET
-967 LSATV
+967 VTATV
-972 EESIAAAKNTAEEEG
+972 EESMAAAKNTAEESG
-987 KSVGESAAEA
+987 ASVGETAAET
-997 LKAAIE
+997 LKTAID
-1003 GGMEEADLKKLVK
+1003 GGMKDADLEKLVK

-1048 EGSAIYKEYMT
+1048 EGTDIYKKYMT
-1059 TILNG
+1059 TVLNG
-1064 RKKLAEQET
+1064 RKKLAEQEA
-1073 KANTA
+1073 KASTP
-1078 TKSEQKAAA
+1078 TKSEQKEAA
-1087 DKEAQAI
+1087 DKETQAI

-1120 SYGMEKGLDDGD
+1120 SYGMGKGLDESNI
-1132 LKSAIE
+1132 KSAVE

-1152 KDNDSWYYDQLEK
+1152 KNNDSWYYDQLESI
-1165 MVNVLDEGGEL
+1165 VNVLDKGGEL

-1190 VSENDEKAN
+1190 VSENDGKAN
-1199 EKEIADA
+1199 EKELADA

-1216 EAKYQASFG
+1216 QAKYQASFG

-1232 SNGKNGSKGSKRI
+1232 SNGKNGSAGSKRI
-1245 DTEQMEKIVA
+1245 DTEKMEKIVS

-1277 DELLAM
+1277 DELLGM
-1283 DPIEAVEYARILLKV
+1283 DPLEAVEYARILLKV
-1298 PAKFESVKNLAERDR
+1298 PAKFESVKNLAERDQ
-1313 AASKKLAAVSL
+1313 AAAKKLAAASL
-1324 GTSEEFSEAGKT
+1324 GTSEEFENAGKT
-1336 AGVSFATGLINTVG
+1336 AGVSFATGLISTVG
-1350 AMLQGAL
+1350 TMLQSAL

-1372 AQDNKVKDSE
+1372 AQDNKVKNSE
-1382 TASASQNTT
+1382 AASVSQNTT

-1402 ESIAILLNGAMG
+1402 ESIAVMLNSAMG
-1414 DGKGITVSFNPTIE
+1414 NGNGITISFNPTIE

-1445 QGEYQVRT
+1445 QEEYTVRT

>member
-74 KELSS
+74 KELES

-94 EEQYAPLKE
+94 EEQYAPLKT
-103 AIDSTKAKLKELQN
+103 AIDETKAKLKELQN
-117 QNEKMQADFQ
+117 QNEKMQADFN
-127 SGKIDAQKY
+127 SGKISADQY
-136 EAYQQ
+136 EKYQQ

-150 KELSQQQKD
+150 KELSKQKAE

-170 AEEYRA
+170 ADEYRA

-182 NTRLQLANLKSQ
+182 NTKRQLADLKSQ

-201 AEDLGKTAKETG
+201 AEELGKTAQETG
-213 EDFKGAKSDIKTY
+213 NDFKGAKGDIKSY

-235 AIDDVN
+235 AISDVSG
-241 NDLKGIV
+241 DLKGIV
-248 SAAAGAVAAVG
+248 TAAAGAVTAVG
-259 GAAVGAVSAAT
+259 GAAAGAVSKAT
-270 EVGAGFEQSM
+270 EVGAGFEKSM
-280 SKVKAISG
+280 SKVQAISG
-288 ATGDDLA
+288 ATGEDLA

-323 LAGWKTEEMLS
+323 LAGWKTNEMLT

-367 VNDLSHY
+367 VNDLAHY

-403 HNFGLNVE
+403 KNFGLNVE
-411 DLSTVLGVMANR
+411 DVSAILGVMANR
-423 GIKGSEA
+423 GIKGTEA

-441 LGSTAK
+441 LGSTK
-447 TAAAMDA
+447 RTAEAMDT

-501 TALQAMVNGL
+501 TALQALVNGL
-511 NGEYDALSETL
+511 NDEYDSLSETL
-522 YNCDGALLNTAKTM
+522 YNCDGALMNTAKTM

-567 SAVQAATKEI
+567 SAVQSATSEI

-583 VTNGQLAET
+583 VKNGQLAET
-592 IERLAEQFGKLIEK
+592 IQRLAEQFGKLIEK
-606 TARFAADKG
+606 TAKFAADKG

-625 ISRNGDKIVALIEGM
+625 ISQNGDKIVALIEGM

-645 AWKIATMVT
+645 AWKIGTMAT
-654 HVMSLVKAIKD
+654 HVMNLVKAIRD

-676 QIAANQAAMANVY
+676 QIAANEAAMANVY
-689 AMVAAAV
+689 VAVAAAV
-696 AGLTIALGKLAAAQ
+696 TALVVALGKLGAAW
-710 IDAAAEALREKNV
+710 IDSKAEALREKNQ
-723 LDETT
+723 LDDTT
-728 KKLLENEQ
+728 KAMLEQQE
-736 AIKNN
+736 AIDNR
-741 IEAYSEYNNNAD
+741 IASYTEECGEID
-753 KCADKQRELW
+753 KKANKERELW
-763 QEIESLV
+763 QEIQTLV
-770 DASGHAKGSVDELQ
+770 DEEGNQIDKSGRLQDAINELNTL
-784 SAVNQ
+784 AGT
-789 LNAISDLNIEVID
+789 NIQIID
-802 GQIVGYGNLKNSI
+802 GQIQGYQGLKTSI
-815 DDVIESQRRQ
+815 DDVIASQQRQ
-825 AKLSYLQDYYGEAVL
+825 AKLSYLQNDYGETLVKIDEVKKQYEEANKLYDYWL
-840 KKDDTLKALN
+840 KKYNRLN
-850 EAQKAYDDLFST
+850 SLYKEY
-862 EQKYFN
+862 
-868 EIQKINNFEAT
+868 EAT
-879 AKGLGYEGG
+879 KIIPEGWHRG
-888 MEELQQ
+888 IKSLEKELDRANNNVAEFRVQ
-894 KYKEAGLDKADAL
+894 A
-907 VRLNALKETYSGYE
+907 NALRDTMTGYQGVIDNYNTILTEEQAAASDSG
-921 KVISDYDAI
+921 KS
-930 LKEGQT
+930 
-936 SANNSGEDSGA
+936 SGE
-947 AFGEGFDD
+947 AFGEGFDN

-972 EESIAAAKNTAEEEG
+972 EESMEAAKNTAEESG
-987 KSVGESAAEA
+987 ASVGETAAA
-997 LKAAIE
+997 AIKAAID
-1003 GGMEEADLKKLVK
+1003 GGMKDADLEKLVK

-1028 LGKDDSWLY
+1028 LGKDESWLY

-1048 EGSAIYKEYMT
+1048 EGSDIYKKYMT

-1064 RKKLAEQET
+1064 RKKLAEQEA
-1073 KANTA
+1073 KASTP
-1078 TKSEQKAAA
+1078 TKSKQKETA
-1087 DKEAQAI
+1087 DKETQAI

-1120 SYGMEKGLDDGD
+1120 SYGMEKGLDDGK

-1152 KDNDSWYYDQLEK
+1152 KGNDSWYYDQLESI
-1165 MVNVLDEGGEL
+1165 VNVLDKGGEL

-1190 VSENDEKAN
+1190 VADNDTKATDKETEN
-1199 EKEIADA
+1199 A

-1216 EAKYQASFG
+1216 QAKYQASFG

-1245 DTEQMEKIVA
+1245 DTEKMEKIVS

-1283 DPIEAVEYARILLKV
+1283 DPLEAVEYARILLKV

-1313 AASKKLAAVSL
+1313 AAAKKLAAASL
-1324 GTSEEFSEAGKT
+1324 GTSEEFENAGKT

-1350 AMLQGAL
+1350 TMLQNAL

-1372 AQDNKVKDSE
+1372 AQDNKAKNSE
-1382 TASASQNTT
+1382 AASASQNTT
-1391 AVNTTKTNALL
+1391 AVNTTKTNTLL
-1402 ESIAILLNGAMG
+1402 ESIAVMLNSAMG
-1414 DGKGITVSFNPTIE
+1414 NGKGITISFNPTIE

-1445 QGEYQVRT
+1445 QEEYQIRT

>member
-37 EMAEVDKSLKFNP
+37 EMAEVDKSLKFDPTN
-50 ESVVL
+50 VVL
-55 AAQKQELLAEA
+55 AAQKQDLLAEA
-66 IKNTEDKL
+66 IKNTENKL
-74 KELSS
+74 KELES
-79 VQKKTDNAFKNQSKW
+79 VQQKTNNAFRDNRRW
-94 EEQYAPLKE
+94 EQQFAPIGA
-103 AIDSTKAKLKELQN
+103 AIDETNEKLKKLQQ
-117 QNEKMQADFQ
+117 QNEKMNKDFAD
-127 SGKIDAQKY
+127 GKIKPEKY
-136 EAYQQ
+136 KEYQD

-150 KELSQQQKD
+150 KELQKQKAE
-159 LEASFEDGHIS
+159 LEATFEDGHIT

-182 NTRLQLANLKSQ
+182 NTRLELANLKSQ
-194 QDNAGKS
+194 QDNTGKS
-201 AEDLGKTAKETG
+201 AEELGKTAQETG
-213 EDFKGAKSDIKTY
+213 NDFKGAKSDIKSY

-235 AIDDVN
+235 AISDVSG
-241 NDLKGIV
+241 DLKGIV
-248 SAAAGAVAAVG
+248 TAAAGAVTAVG
-259 GAAVGAVSAAT
+259 GAAAGAVSKAT
-270 EVGAGFEQSM
+270 EVGAGFEKSM
-280 SKVKAISG
+280 SKVQAISG
-288 ATGDDLA
+288 ATGEDLA
-295 ALEQAAKNMGATT
+295 ALEQAAKNMGAST

-323 LAGWKTEEMLS
+323 LAGWKTEEMLT

-367 VNDLSHY
+367 VNDLAHY

-403 HNFGLNVE
+403 KNFGLNVE
-411 DLSTVLGVMANR
+411 DVSAILGVMANR
-423 GIKGSEA
+423 GIKGTEA

-447 TAAAMDA
+447 TAAAMDS

-522 YNCDGALLNTAKTM
+522 YNCDGALMNTAKTM

-567 SAVQAATKEI
+567 SAVQSATREI

-583 VTNGQLAET
+583 VKNGQLAET
-592 IERLAEQFGKLIEK
+592 IQRLAEQFGKLIEK
-606 TARFAADKG
+606 TAKFAADKG

-625 ISRNGDKIVALIEGM
+625 ISQNGDKVVALREGM

-645 AWKIATMVT
+645 AWKIGTMAT
-654 HVMSLVKAIKD
+654 HVMNLVKAIRD

-689 AMVAAAV
+689 VAVAAAV
-696 AGLTIALGKLAAAQ
+696 VGLTAALAKLGAAQ
-710 IDAAAEALREKNV
+710 IDAAAEALREKNA
-723 LDETT
+723 LDDTT
-728 KKLLENEQ
+728 KAMLEQQE
-736 AIKNN
+736 AIDNRIASYEKECGE
-741 IEAYSEYNNNAD
+741 ID
-753 KCADKQRELW
+753 KKATKERELW
-763 QEIESLV
+763 EEIQSLV
-770 DASGHAKGSVDELQ
+770 DEEGKQIEQSDRLGDAIDELNTL
-784 SAVNQ
+784 AGTNIQ
-789 LNAISDLNIEVID
+789 LIGGQID
-802 GQIVGYGNLKNSI
+802 GYQGLKKSV
-815 DDVIESQRRQ
+815 DDVIASMKRQ
-825 AKLSYLQDYYGEAVL
+825 AKLNALQADFEDALINVDEVTAQYEEAAAKADEWGKEFNRLNNNINDIKALGGIVPTRL
-840 KKDDTLKALN
+840 EDEFEKANDEYAKAYVQASTLKATM
-850 EAQKAYDDLFST
+850 DDYNQIIGTYRTILD
-862 EQKYFN
+862 
-868 EIQKINNFEAT
+868 
-879 AKGLGYEGG
+879 
-888 MEELQQ
+888 EE
-894 KYKEAGLDKADAL
+894 ES
-907 VRLNALKETYSGYE
+907 VS
-921 KVISDYDAI
+921 SD
-930 LKEGQT
+930 
-936 SANNSGEDSGA
+936 SGENAGS
-947 AFGEGFDD
+947 AFGEGFDE
-955 GVQTGSEGMEET
+955 GVSEGSDGMDET
-967 LSATV
+967 VTATV
-972 EESIAAAKNTAEEEG
+972 EESMAAAKNTAEESG
-987 KSVGESAAEA
+987 ASVGEAAAEA
-997 LKAAIE
+997 LKAAID
-1003 GGMEEADLKKLVK
+1003 GGMKDADLEKLVK

-1028 LGKDDSWLY
+1028 LGKDESWLY

-1048 EGSAIYKEYMT
+1048 EGTDIYKKYMT
-1059 TILNG
+1059 TVLNG
-1064 RKKLAEQET
+1064 RKKLAKQEA
-1073 KANTA
+1073 KASTP
-1078 TKSEQKAAA
+1078 TKSEQKEAA
-1087 DKEAQAI
+1087 DKETQAI
-1094 LDAMDEMYKTSVESG
+1094 LDSMDEMYKTSVESG

-1120 SYGMEKGLDDGD
+1120 SYGMEKGLDESNI
-1132 LKSAIE
+1132 KSAIE

-1152 KDNDSWYYDQLEK
+1152 KGNDSWYYDQLESI
-1165 MVNVLDEGGEL
+1165 VNVLDKGGEL

-1190 VSENDEKAN
+1190 VSENDENAN
-1199 EKEIADA
+1199 EKELADA

-1216 EAKYQASFG
+1216 QAKYQASFG

-1232 SNGKNGSKGSKRI
+1232 TNGVNGSAGSPYI
-1245 DTEQMEKIVA
+1245 DTEKMEKIVA

-1260 SGYLSQLAAKGM
+1260 SGYLSQLASKGM

-1283 DPIEAVEYARILLKV
+1283 DPLEAVEYARILLKF
-1298 PAKFESVKNLAERDR
+1298 PNKFESIKSLAERDQ
-1313 AASKKLAAVSL
+1313 AAAKKLAAASL
-1324 GTSEEFSEAGKT
+1324 GTSEEFKNAGEK
-1336 AGVSFATGLINTVG
+1336 AGVSFASGLINTSCT
-1350 AMLQGAL
+1350 MLQNAL

-1372 AQDNKVKDSE
+1372 AENNKAKNSE
-1382 TASASQNTT
+1382 TASVSQNTT

-1402 ESIAILLNGAMG
+1402 ESIAVMLNNAVGG
-1414 DGKGITVSFNPTIE
+1414 GKGITISFNPTIE

-1445 QGEYQVRT
+1445 QEEYQIRT